1 MLPGFITLQDNSAT
15 TVESRDGMNK
25 GSRKNRV
32 LLGLVVALL
41 LAFSGYC
48 WQLLSQQQQ
57 AEDMSTAAE
66 VVLNRINSDTVYL
79 LGREQANDTN
89 VQQRLSQLSANLDS
103 FVRMVR
109 SDPLLIS
116 FPLSQTLLQDMDS
129 YLMELAQLHAME
141 MAIEY
146 IQQPFQLQLH
156 KVLALPQADDTLKN
170 NLKELAQL
178 GSFLQKSWSK
188 EEQEQLTLLQQ
199 QLTTRYRD
207 QPDVIA
213 LVQLSAD
220 LSRQVVAYHTLR
232 NRLIDMH
239 VVDTLV
245 RWKLDRLECAAKLM
259 NRFYL
264 MVLGGALICFGLVA
278 YTLWRRNQKL
288 SELSHQTGLLAQAKS
303 DFLANMSHEI
313 RTPMNAIIGFSS
325 LALQTEL
332 DQQQRDYLGKIKSS
346 SDTLLLLINDILDLT
361 KVESGKLTLEEID
374 FDLSEQ
380 LDSLAGMFADLAE
393 RKHVEVIICK
403 SSDVPVFLRGDPL
416 RLGQVLVNLVNNAI
430 KFTERGE
437 VEVSISLAS
446 AHPMRIRFSI
456 RDTGI
461 GIAEDKQA
469 HLFQAFTQIDASNT
483 RKYGGS
489 GLGLNISQRL
499 VELMGGRI
507 SVQSKPGVGSLFQF
521 DIPMTQAVY
530 GVAGRKV
537 FFEHQPLVM
546 VMDDNELVLDLAKD
560 ILTRAG
566 VRVLAVNSLSRA
578 RQVLREEGQSLK
590 LAILDWRMGQEDG
603 LDLALEMYQHSQWRR
618 IPILMISAWS
628 RDGLHGKM
636 ESIGLTHFLPKPM
649 TENSLL
655 AKVDELLNGSSY
667 EHHLRQAEAQGDQQ
681 HFKSLLQ
688 GTRVLLA
695 EDNRV
700 NQQLIIEYLRRVDAV
715 VTVVNNGR
723 EAVERVA
730 EQPFDVILMDLQMPV
745 LDGLD
750 ATRQIRKMVDKHDV
764 PIIALT
770 ASAMPG
776 DKERCLGVGMNG
788 YVTKPV
794 SKLDLYNNLLQ
805 WVKPQEL
812 EQSGMLEVK
821 PPDMMGVL
829 DLQDAL
835 KRLEQDKE
843 ALQIL
848 FKLFMSEHK
857 DDLWEIR
864 SALRRQQPDVACKLL
879 HTLKGVSANISAA
892 RLQVVA
898 GELEWRLRQNEV
910 LSEADLEQLQQVFS
924 QTREEVS
931 HFLLTGEQHE
941 NTYNPYATGDDR
953 PSQ

>member
-1 MLPGFITLQDNSAT
+1 
-15 TVESRDGMNK
+15 MNK
-25 GSRKNRV
+25 GSRKNRAV
-32 LLGLVVALL
+32 PGLIVALL

-48 WQLLSQQQQ
+48 WQSLSQQQQ
-57 AEDMSTAAE
+57 AHDLNDAAE
-66 VVLNRINSDTVYL
+66 VVLNRINADTVYL
-79 LGREQANDTN
+79 LGREQANDSN
-89 VQQRLSQLSANLDS
+89 VQQRLNQLSITLDS
-103 FVRMVR
+103 FVREVR
-109 SDPLLIS
+109 SDPELVQDD
-116 FPLSQTLLQDMDS
+116 LSQALLEDMDN
-129 YLMELAQLHAME
+129 YLMALARLHAIE

-146 IQQPFQLQLH
+146 LNAPLQAQIQKVRGISPSDSALH
-156 KVLALPQADDTLKN
+156 RDLE
-170 NLKELAQL
+170 ELAQL
-178 GSFLQKSWSK
+178 SNYLQRSWDK
-188 EEQEQLTLLQQ
+188 REQTTLDQLQQ
-199 QLTTRYRD
+199 QLQSRYGNLPEIATLVRLSKEMS
-207 QPDVIA
+207 QQVI
-213 LVQLSAD
+213 
-220 LSRQVVAYHTLR
+220 AYHTLR
-232 NRLIDMH
+232 YQLIDLH
-239 VVDTLV
+239 VIESLV
-245 RWKLDRLECAAKLM
+245 RWKLDKLERASSLM

-264 MVLGGALICFGLVA
+264 MVLCGALICFALVA
-278 YTLWRRNQKL
+278 FTLWRRNQKL
-288 SELSHQTGLLAQAKS
+288 SELSRQTGLLAQAKS

-346 SDTLLLLINDILDLT
+346 SDTLLVLINDILDLT

-393 RKHVEVIICK
+393 RKHVEVVIRK
-403 SSDVPVFLRGDPL
+403 SPEVPVFLRGDPL

-437 VEVSISLAS
+437 VEVCIELANP
-446 AHPMRIRFSI
+446 HPMRIRFSV

-461 GIAEDKQA
+461 GIAEEKQTQ
-469 HLFQAFTQIDASNT
+469 LFQAFTQLEAGNT

-507 SVQSKPGVGSLFQF
+507 TVESKPGVGSLFKF
-521 DIPMTQAVY
+521 DIPMAQAVY

-537 FFEHQPLVM
+537 FFENQPLVM
-546 VMDDNELVLDLAKD
+546 VMDDNELVLDLARD

-566 VRVLAVNSLSRA
+566 VRVLPVNSLSRA
-578 RQVLREEGQSLK
+578 RQLLREEGPNLR

-618 IPILMISAWS
+618 IPILMISAWA
-628 RDGLHGKM
+628 REGLHARM
-636 ESIGLTHFLPKPM
+636 DSMGLTHFLPKPM
-649 TENSLL
+649 TENALL

-667 EHHLRQAEAQGDQQ
+667 ELNLRKAEAQGDQQ

-715 VTVVNNGR
+715 VCVVSNGR

-805 WVKPQEL
+805 WVKPQGV
-812 EQSGMLEVK
+812 EQAGIMEVK
-821 PPDMMGVL
+821 PPDMIGIL

-864 SALRRQQPDVACKLL
+864 SALRRQQPEVASKLL

-892 RLQVVA
+892 RLQLVA

-910 LSEADLEQLQQVFS
+910 LSETDLEQLQQVFS

-941 NTYNPYATGDDR
+941 NSYNPYSSGDDR
-953 PSQ
+953 MSQ

>member
-1 MLPGFITLQDNSAT
+1 
-15 TVESRDGMNK
+15 MNK
-25 GSRKNRV
+25 GSRKNRAV
-32 LLGLVVALL
+32 PGLIVALL

-48 WQLLSQQQQ
+48 WQSLSQQQQ
-57 AEDMSTAAE
+57 AHDLNDAAE
-66 VVLNRINSDTVYL
+66 VVLNRINADTVYL
-79 LGREQANDTN
+79 LGREQANDSN
-89 VQQRLSQLSANLDS
+89 VQQRLNQLSITLDG
-103 FVRMVR
+103 FVREVR
-109 SDPLLIS
+109 SDPELVQDD
-116 FPLSQTLLQDMDS
+116 LSQALLEDMDN
-129 YLMELAQLHAME
+129 YLMALARLHAIE

-146 IQQPFQLQLH
+146 LNAPLQAQIKKVRGISPSDSALH
-156 KVLALPQADDTLKN
+156 RDLE
-170 NLKELAQL
+170 ELAQL
-178 GSFLQKSWSK
+178 SNYLQRSWDK
-188 EEQEQLTLLQQ
+188 REQATLDQLQQ
-199 QLTTRYRD
+199 QLQSRYGNL
-207 QPDVIA
+207 PEIA
-213 LVQLSAD
+213 TLIRLSKEM
-220 LSRQVVAYHTLR
+220 SQQVMAYHTLR
-232 NRLIDMH
+232 YQLIDMH
-239 VVDTLV
+239 VIESLV
-245 RWKLDRLECAAKLM
+245 RWKLDKLERASSLM

-264 MVLGGALICFGLVA
+264 MVLCGALICFALVA
-278 YTLWRRNQKL
+278 FTLWRRNQKL
-288 SELSHQTGLLAQAKS
+288 SELSRQTGLLAQAKS

-393 RKHVEVIICK
+393 RKHVEVVIRK
-403 SSDVPVFLRGDPL
+403 SPEVPVFLRGDPL

-437 VEVSISLAS
+437 VEVCIELANP
-446 AHPMRIRFSI
+446 HPMRIRFSV

-461 GIAEDKQA
+461 GIAEEKQTQ
-469 HLFQAFTQIDASNT
+469 LFQAFTQLEAGNT

-507 SVQSKPGVGSLFQF
+507 TVESKPGVGSLFKF
-521 DIPMTQAVY
+521 DIPMAQAVY

-537 FFEHQPLVM
+537 FFENQPLVM
-546 VMDDNELVLDLAKD
+546 VMDDNELVLDLARD

-566 VRVLAVNSLSRA
+566 VRVLPVNSLSRA
-578 RQVLREEGQSLK
+578 RQLLREEGPNLR

-618 IPILMISAWS
+618 IPILMISAWA
-628 RDGLHGKM
+628 REGLHARM
-636 ESIGLTHFLPKPM
+636 DSMGLTHFLPKPM
-649 TENSLL
+649 TENALL

-667 EHHLRQAEAQGDQQ
+667 ELNLRKAEAQGDQQ

-715 VTVVNNGR
+715 VCVVSNGR

-805 WVKPQEL
+805 WVKPQGV
-812 EQSGMLEVK
+812 EQAGIMEVK
-821 PPDMMGVL
+821 PPDMIGIL

-864 SALRRQQPDVACKLL
+864 SALRRQQPEVASKLL

-892 RLQVVA
+892 RLQLVA

-910 LSEADLEQLQQVFS
+910 LSESDLEQLQQVFS

-941 NTYNPYATGDDR
+941 NSYNPYSSGDDR
-953 PSQ
+953 MSQ

>member
-1 MLPGFITLQDNSAT
+1 
-15 TVESRDGMNK
+15 MNK
-25 GSRKNRV
+25 GSRKNRAV
-32 LLGLVVALL
+32 PGLIVALL

-48 WQLLSQQQQ
+48 WQSLSQQQQ
-57 AEDMSTAAE
+57 AHDLNDAAE
-66 VVLNRINSDTVYL
+66 VVLNRINADTVYL
-79 LGREQANDTN
+79 LGREQANDSN
-89 VQQRLSQLSANLDS
+89 VQQRLNQLSITLDG
-103 FVRMVR
+103 FVREVR
-109 SDPLLIS
+109 SDPELVQDD
-116 FPLSQTLLQDMDS
+116 LSQALLEDMDT
-129 YLMELAQLHAME
+129 YLMALARLHAIE

-146 IQQPFQLQLH
+146 LNAPLQAQIKKVRGIIPSDSALH
-156 KVLALPQADDTLKN
+156 RDLE
-170 NLKELAQL
+170 ELAQL
-178 GSFLQKSWSK
+178 SNYLQRSWDK
-188 EEQEQLTLLQQ
+188 REQTTLDQLQQ
-199 QLTTRYRD
+199 QLQSRYGNL
-207 QPDVIA
+207 PEIA
-213 LVQLSAD
+213 TLIRLSKEM
-220 LSRQVVAYHTLR
+220 SQQVMAYHTLR
-232 NRLIDMH
+232 YQLIDMH
-239 VVDTLV
+239 VIESLV
-245 RWKLDRLECAAKLM
+245 RWKLDKLERASSLM

-264 MVLGGALICFGLVA
+264 MVLCGALICFALVA
-278 YTLWRRNQKL
+278 FTLWRRNQKL
-288 SELSHQTGLLAQAKS
+288 SELSRQTGLLAQAKS

-393 RKHVEVIICK
+393 RKHVEVVIRK
-403 SSDVPVFLRGDPL
+403 SPEVPVFLRGDPL

-437 VEVSISLAS
+437 VEVCIELANP
-446 AHPMRIRFSI
+446 HPMRIRFSV

-461 GIAEDKQA
+461 GIAEEKQTQ
-469 HLFQAFTQIDASNT
+469 LFQAFTQLEAGNT

-507 SVQSKPGVGSLFQF
+507 TVESKPGVGSLFKF
-521 DIPMTQAVY
+521 DIPMAQAVY

-537 FFEHQPLVM
+537 FFENQPLVM
-546 VMDDNELVLDLAKD
+546 VMDDNELVLDLARD

-566 VRVLAVNSLSRA
+566 VRVLPVNSLSRA
-578 RQVLREEGQSLK
+578 RQLLREEGPNLR

-618 IPILMISAWS
+618 IPILMISAWA
-628 RDGLHGKM
+628 REGLHARM
-636 ESIGLTHFLPKPM
+636 DSMGLTHFLPKPM
-649 TENSLL
+649 TENALL

-667 EHHLRQAEAQGDQQ
+667 ELNLRKAEAQGDQQ

-715 VTVVNNGR
+715 VCVVSNGR

-805 WVKPQEL
+805 WVKPQGV
-812 EQSGMLEVK
+812 EQAGIMEVK
-821 PPDMMGVL
+821 PPDMIGIL

-864 SALRRQQPDVACKLL
+864 SALRRQQPEVASKLL

-892 RLQVVA
+892 RLQLVA

-910 LSEADLEQLQQVFS
+910 LSETDLEQLQQVFS

-941 NTYNPYATGDDR
+941 NSYNPYSSGDDR
-953 PSQ
+953 MSQ

>member
-1 MLPGFITLQDNSAT
+1 
-15 TVESRDGMNK
+15 MNK
-25 GSRKNRV
+25 GSRKNRAV
-32 LLGLVVALL
+32 PGLIVALL

-48 WQLLSQQQQ
+48 WQSLSQQQQ
-57 AEDMSTAAE
+57 AHNLNEAAE
-66 VVLNRINSDTVYL
+66 VVLNRINADTLYL
-79 LGREQANDTN
+79 LGREQANDSN
-89 VQQRLSQLSANLDS
+89 VQQRLNQLSITLDG
-103 FVRMVR
+103 FVREVR
-109 SDPLLIS
+109 SDPELVQDD
-116 FPLSQTLLQDMDS
+116 LSQALLDDMDT
-129 YLMELAQLHAME
+129 YLMALARLHAIE

-146 IQQPFQLQLH
+146 LNAPLQAQIKKVRGISSSDSALH
-156 KVLALPQADDTLKN
+156 RDLE
-170 NLKELAQL
+170 ELAQL
-178 GSFLQKSWSK
+178 SNYLQRSWDK
-188 EEQEQLTLLQQ
+188 REQTTLDQLQQ
-199 QLTTRYRD
+199 QLQSRYGNLPEIATLIRLSKEMS
-207 QPDVIA
+207 QQVI
-213 LVQLSAD
+213 
-220 LSRQVVAYHTLR
+220 AYHTLR
-232 NRLIDMH
+232 YQLIDMH
-239 VVDTLV
+239 VIESLV
-245 RWKLDRLECAAKLM
+245 RWKLDKLERASSLM

-264 MVLGGALICFGLVA
+264 MVLCGALICFALVA
-278 YTLWRRNQKL
+278 FTLWRRNQKL
-288 SELSHQTGLLAQAKS
+288 SELSRQTGLLAQAKS

-393 RKHVEVIICK
+393 RKHVEVVIRK
-403 SSDVPVFLRGDPL
+403 SPEVPVFLRGDPL

-437 VEVSISLAS
+437 VEVCIELANP
-446 AHPMRIRFSI
+446 HPMRIRFSV

-461 GIAEDKQA
+461 GIAEEKQTQ
-469 HLFQAFTQIDASNT
+469 LFQAFTQLEAGNT

-507 SVQSKPGVGSLFQF
+507 TVESKPGVGSLFKF
-521 DIPMTQAVY
+521 DIPMAQAVY

-537 FFEHQPLVM
+537 FFENQPLVM
-546 VMDDNELVLDLAKD
+546 VMDDNELVLDLARD

-566 VRVLAVNSLSRA
+566 VRVLPVNSLSRA
-578 RQVLREEGQSLK
+578 RQLLREEGPNLR

-618 IPILMISAWS
+618 IPILMISAWA
-628 RDGLHGKM
+628 REGLHARM
-636 ESIGLTHFLPKPM
+636 DSMGLTHFLPKPM
-649 TENSLL
+649 TENALL

-667 EHHLRQAEAQGDQQ
+667 ELNLRKAEAQGDQQ

-715 VTVVNNGR
+715 VCVVSNGR

-805 WVKPQEL
+805 WVKPQGV
-812 EQSGMLEVK
+812 EQAGIMEVK
-821 PPDMMGVL
+821 PPDMIGIL

-864 SALRRQQPDVACKLL
+864 SALRRQQPEVASKLL
-879 HTLKGVSANISAA
+879 HTLKGVSANISAS
-892 RLQVVA
+892 RLQLVA

-910 LSEADLEQLQQVFS
+910 LSETDLEQLQQVFS

-941 NTYNPYATGDDR
+941 NSYNPYSSGDDR
-953 PSQ
+953 MSQ

>member
-1 MLPGFITLQDNSAT
+1 
-15 TVESRDGMNK
+15 MNK
-25 GSRKNRV
+25 GSRKNRAV
-32 LLGLVVALL
+32 PGLIVALL

-48 WQLLSQQQQ
+48 WQSLSQQQQ
-57 AEDMSTAAE
+57 AHNLNEAAE
-66 VVLNRINSDTVYL
+66 VVLNRINADTLYL
-79 LGREQANDTN
+79 LGREQANDSN
-89 VQQRLSQLSANLDS
+89 VQQRLNQLSITLDG
-103 FVRMVR
+103 FVREVR
-109 SDPLLIS
+109 NDPELVQDD
-116 FPLSQTLLQDMDS
+116 LSQALLEDMDT
-129 YLMELAQLHAME
+129 YLMALARLHAIE

-146 IQQPFQLQLH
+146 LNAPLQAQIKKVRGISPSDSALH
-156 KVLALPQADDTLKN
+156 RDLE
-170 NLKELAQL
+170 ELAQL
-178 GSFLQKSWSK
+178 SNYLQRSWDK
-188 EEQEQLTLLQQ
+188 REQTTLDQLQQ
-199 QLTTRYRD
+199 QLQSRYGDLPEIATLIRLSKEMS
-207 QPDVIA
+207 QQVI
-213 LVQLSAD
+213 
-220 LSRQVVAYHTLR
+220 AYHTLR
-232 NRLIDMH
+232 YQLIDMH
-239 VVDTLV
+239 VIESLV
-245 RWKLDRLECAAKLM
+245 RWKLDKLERASSLM

-264 MVLGGALICFGLVA
+264 MVLCGALICFALVA
-278 YTLWRRNQKL
+278 FTLWRRNQKL
-288 SELSHQTGLLAQAKS
+288 SELSRQTGLLAQAKS

-393 RKHVEVIICK
+393 RKHVEVVIRK
-403 SSDVPVFLRGDPL
+403 SPEVPVFLRGDPL

-437 VEVSISLAS
+437 VEVCIELANP
-446 AHPMRIRFSI
+446 HPMRIRFSV

-461 GIAEDKQA
+461 GIAEEKQTQ
-469 HLFQAFTQIDASNT
+469 LFQAFTQLEAGNT

-507 SVQSKPGVGSLFQF
+507 TVESKPGVGSLFKF
-521 DIPMTQAVY
+521 DIPMAQAVY

-537 FFEHQPLVM
+537 FFENQPLVM
-546 VMDDNELVLDLAKD
+546 VMDDNELVLDLARD

-566 VRVLAVNSLSRA
+566 VRVLPVNSLSRA
-578 RQVLREEGQSLK
+578 RQLLREEGPNLR

-618 IPILMISAWS
+618 IPILMISAWA
-628 RDGLHGKM
+628 REGLHARM
-636 ESIGLTHFLPKPM
+636 DSMGLTHFLPKPM
-649 TENSLL
+649 TENALL

-667 EHHLRQAEAQGDQQ
+667 ELNLRKAEAQGDQQ

-715 VTVVNNGR
+715 VCVVSNGR

-805 WVKPQEL
+805 WVKPQGV
-812 EQSGMLEVK
+812 EQAGIMEVK
-821 PPDMMGVL
+821 PPDMIGIL

-864 SALRRQQPDVACKLL
+864 SALRRQQPEVASKLL

-892 RLQVVA
+892 RLQLVA
-898 GELEWRLRQNEV
+898 SELEWRLRQNEV
-910 LSEADLEQLQQVFS
+910 LSETDLEQLQQVFS

-941 NTYNPYATGDDR
+941 NSYNPYSSGDDR
-953 PSQ
+953 MSQ

>member
-1 MLPGFITLQDNSAT
+1 
-15 TVESRDGMNK
+15 MNK
-25 GSRKNRV
+25 GSRKNRAV
-32 LLGLVVALL
+32 PGLIVALL

-48 WQLLSQQQQ
+48 WQSLSQQQQ
-57 AEDMSTAAE
+57 AHDLNDAAE
-66 VVLNRINSDTVYL
+66 VVLNRINADTVYL
-79 LGREQANDTN
+79 LGREQANDSN
-89 VQQRLSQLSANLDS
+89 VQQRLNQLSITLDG
-103 FVRMVR
+103 FVREVR
-109 SDPLLIS
+109 SDPELVQDD
-116 FPLSQTLLQDMDS
+116 LSQALLDDMDT
-129 YLMELAQLHAME
+129 YLMALARLHAIE

-146 IQQPFQLQLH
+146 LNAPLQAQIQKVRGISPSDSALH
-156 KVLALPQADDTLKN
+156 RDLE
-170 NLKELAQL
+170 ELAQL
-178 GSFLQKSWSK
+178 SNYLQRSWDK
-188 EEQEQLTLLQQ
+188 REQTTLDQLQQ
-199 QLTTRYRD
+199 QLQSRYGNLPEIATLIRLSKEMS
-207 QPDVIA
+207 QQVI
-213 LVQLSAD
+213 
-220 LSRQVVAYHTLR
+220 AYHTLR
-232 NRLIDMH
+232 YQLIDMH
-239 VVDTLV
+239 VIESLV
-245 RWKLDRLECAAKLM
+245 RWKLDKLERASSLM

-264 MVLGGALICFGLVA
+264 MVLCGALICFALVA
-278 YTLWRRNQKL
+278 FTLWRRNQKL
-288 SELSHQTGLLAQAKS
+288 SELSRQTGLLAQAKS

-393 RKHVEVIICK
+393 RKHVEVVIRK
-403 SSDVPVFLRGDPL
+403 SPEVPVFLRGDPL

-437 VEVSISLAS
+437 VEVCIELANP
-446 AHPMRIRFSI
+446 HPMRIRFSV

-461 GIAEDKQA
+461 GIAEEKQTQ
-469 HLFQAFTQIDASNT
+469 LFQAFTQLEAGNT

-507 SVQSKPGVGSLFQF
+507 TVESKPGVGSLFKF
-521 DIPMTQAVY
+521 DIPMAQAVY

-537 FFEHQPLVM
+537 FFENQPLVM
-546 VMDDNELVLDLAKD
+546 VMDDNELVLDLARD

-566 VRVLAVNSLSRA
+566 VRVLPVNSLSRA
-578 RQVLREEGQSLK
+578 RQLLREEGPNLR

-618 IPILMISAWS
+618 IPILMISAWA
-628 RDGLHGKM
+628 REGLHARM
-636 ESIGLTHFLPKPM
+636 DSMGLTHFLPKPM
-649 TENSLL
+649 TENALL

-667 EHHLRQAEAQGDQQ
+667 ELNLRKAEAQGDQQ

-715 VTVVNNGR
+715 VCVVSNGR

-805 WVKPQEL
+805 WVKPQGV
-812 EQSGMLEVK
+812 EQAGIMEVK
-821 PPDMMGVL
+821 PPDMIGIL

-864 SALRRQQPDVACKLL
+864 SALRRQQPEVASKLL

-892 RLQVVA
+892 RLQLVA

-910 LSEADLEQLQQVFS
+910 LSETDLEQLQQVFS

-941 NTYNPYATGDDR
+941 NSYNPYSSGDDR
-953 PSQ
+953 MSQ

>member
-1 MLPGFITLQDNSAT
+1 
-15 TVESRDGMNK
+15 MNK
-25 GSRKNRV
+25 GSRKNRAV
-32 LLGLVVALL
+32 PGLIVALL

-48 WQLLSQQQQ
+48 WQSLSQQQQ
-57 AEDMSTAAE
+57 AHDLNDAAE
-66 VVLNRINSDTVYL
+66 VVLNRINADTVYL
-79 LGREQANDTN
+79 LGREQANDSN
-89 VQQRLSQLSANLDS
+89 VQQRLNQLSITLDG
-103 FVRMVR
+103 FVREVR
-109 SDPLLIS
+109 SDPELVQDD
-116 FPLSQTLLQDMDS
+116 LSQALLDDMDN
-129 YLMELAQLHAME
+129 YLMALARLHAIE

-146 IQQPFQLQLH
+146 LNAPLQAQIKKVRGISPSDSALH
-156 KVLALPQADDTLKN
+156 RDLE
-170 NLKELAQL
+170 ELAQL
-178 GSFLQKSWSK
+178 SNYLQRSWDK
-188 EEQEQLTLLQQ
+188 REQTTLDQLQQ
-199 QLTTRYRD
+199 QLQSRYGNLPEIATLIRLSKEMS
-207 QPDVIA
+207 QQVI
-213 LVQLSAD
+213 
-220 LSRQVVAYHTLR
+220 AYHTLR
-232 NRLIDMH
+232 YQLIDMH
-239 VVDTLV
+239 VIESLV
-245 RWKLDRLECAAKLM
+245 RWKLDKLERASSLM

-264 MVLGGALICFGLVA
+264 MVLCGALICFALVA
-278 YTLWRRNQKL
+278 FTLWRRNQKL
-288 SELSHQTGLLAQAKS
+288 SELSRQTGLLAQAKS

-393 RKHVEVIICK
+393 RKHVEVVIRK
-403 SSDVPVFLRGDPL
+403 SPEVPVFLRGDPL

-437 VEVSISLAS
+437 VEVCIELANP
-446 AHPMRIRFSI
+446 HPMRIRFSV

-461 GIAEDKQA
+461 GIAEEKQTQ
-469 HLFQAFTQIDASNT
+469 LFQAFTQLEAGNT

-507 SVQSKPGVGSLFQF
+507 SVESKLGVGSLFKF
-521 DIPMTQAVY
+521 DIPMAQAVY

-537 FFEHQPLVM
+537 FFENQPLVM
-546 VMDDNELVLDLAKD
+546 VMDDNELVLDLARD

-566 VRVLAVNSLSRA
+566 VRVLPVNSLSRA
-578 RQVLREEGQSLK
+578 RQLLREEGPNLR

-618 IPILMISAWS
+618 IPILMISAWA
-628 RDGLHGKM
+628 REGLHARM
-636 ESIGLTHFLPKPM
+636 DSMGLTHFLPKPM
-649 TENSLL
+649 TENALL

-667 EHHLRQAEAQGDQQ
+667 ELNLRKAEAQGDQQ

-715 VTVVNNGR
+715 VCVVSNGR

-805 WVKPQEL
+805 WVKPQGV
-812 EQSGMLEVK
+812 EQAGIMEVK
-821 PPDMMGVL
+821 PPDMIGIL

-864 SALRRQQPDVACKLL
+864 SALRRQQPEVASKLL

-892 RLQVVA
+892 RLQLVA

-910 LSEADLEQLQQVFS
+910 LSETDLEQLQQVFS

-941 NTYNPYATGDDR
+941 NSYNPYSSGDDR
-953 PSQ
+953 MSQ

>member
-1 MLPGFITLQDNSAT
+1 
-15 TVESRDGMNK
+15 MNK
-25 GSRKNRV
+25 GSRKNRAV
-32 LLGLVVALL
+32 PGLIVALL

-48 WQLLSQQQQ
+48 WQSLSQQQQ
-57 AEDMSTAAE
+57 AHNLNEAAE
-66 VVLNRINSDTVYL
+66 VVLNRINADTLYL
-79 LGREQANDTN
+79 LGREQANDSN
-89 VQQRLSQLSANLDS
+89 VQQRLNQLSITLDG
-103 FVRMVR
+103 FVREVR
-109 SDPLLIS
+109 SDPELVQDD
-116 FPLSQTLLQDMDS
+116 LSQALLEDMDT
-129 YLMELAQLHAME
+129 YLMALARLHAIE

-146 IQQPFQLQLH
+146 LNAPLQAQIKKVRGISPSDSALH
-156 KVLALPQADDTLKN
+156 RDLE
-170 NLKELAQL
+170 ELAQL
-178 GSFLQKSWSK
+178 SNYLQRSWDK
-188 EEQEQLTLLQQ
+188 REQTTLDQLQQ
-199 QLTTRYRD
+199 QLQSRYGNLPEIATLIRLSKEMS
-207 QPDVIA
+207 QQVI
-213 LVQLSAD
+213 
-220 LSRQVVAYHTLR
+220 AYHTLR
-232 NRLIDMH
+232 YQLIDMH
-239 VVDTLV
+239 VIESLV
-245 RWKLDRLECAAKLM
+245 RWKLDKLERASSLM

-264 MVLGGALICFGLVA
+264 MVLCGALICFALVA
-278 YTLWRRNQKL
+278 FTLWRRNQKL
-288 SELSHQTGLLAQAKS
+288 SELSRQTGLLAQAKS

-393 RKHVEVIICK
+393 RKHVEVVIRK
-403 SSDVPVFLRGDPL
+403 SPEVPVFLRGDPL

-437 VEVSISLAS
+437 VEVCIELANP
-446 AHPMRIRFSI
+446 HPMRIRFSV

-461 GIAEDKQA
+461 GIAEEKQTQ
-469 HLFQAFTQIDASNT
+469 LFQAFTQLEAGNT

-507 SVQSKPGVGSLFQF
+507 TVESKPGVGSLFKF
-521 DIPMTQAVY
+521 DIPMAQAVY

-537 FFEHQPLVM
+537 FFENQPLVM
-546 VMDDNELVLDLAKD
+546 VMDDNELVLDLSRD

-566 VRVLAVNSLSRA
+566 VRVLPVNSLSRA
-578 RQVLREEGQSLK
+578 RQLLREEGPNLR

-618 IPILMISAWS
+618 IPILMISAWA
-628 RDGLHGKM
+628 REGLHARM
-636 ESIGLTHFLPKPM
+636 DSMGLTHFLPKPM
-649 TENSLL
+649 TENALL

-667 EHHLRQAEAQGDQQ
+667 ELNLRKAEAQGDQQ

-715 VTVVNNGR
+715 VCVVSNGR

-805 WVKPQEL
+805 WVKPQGV
-812 EQSGMLEVK
+812 EQAGIMEVK
-821 PPDMMGVL
+821 PPDMIGIL

-864 SALRRQQPDVACKLL
+864 SALRRQQPEVASKLL
-879 HTLKGVSANISAA
+879 HTLKGVSANISAS
-892 RLQVVA
+892 RLQLVA

-910 LSEADLEQLQQVFS
+910 LSETDLEQLQQVFS

-941 NTYNPYATGDDR
+941 NSYNPYSSGDDR
-953 PSQ
+953 MSQ

>member
-1 MLPGFITLQDNSAT
+1 
-15 TVESRDGMNK
+15 MNK
-25 GSRKNRV
+25 GSRKNRAV
-32 LLGLVVALL
+32 PGLIVALL

-48 WQLLSQQQQ
+48 WQSLSQQQQ
-57 AEDMSTAAE
+57 AHDLNDAAE
-66 VVLNRINSDTVYL
+66 VVLNRINADTVYL
-79 LGREQANDTN
+79 LGREQANDSN
-89 VQQRLSQLSANLDS
+89 VQQRLNQLSITLDG
-103 FVRMVR
+103 FVREVR
-109 SDPLLIS
+109 SDPELVQEE
-116 FPLSQTLLQDMDS
+116 LSQVLLEDMDT
-129 YLMELAQLHAME
+129 YLMALAKLHAIE

-146 IQQPFQLQLH
+146 LNAPLQAQIKKVRGISPSDSALH
-156 KVLALPQADDTLKN
+156 RDLE
-170 NLKELAQL
+170 ELAQL
-178 GSFLQKSWSK
+178 SSYLQRSWDK
-188 EEQEQLTLLQQ
+188 REQTTLDQLQQ
-199 QLTTRYRD
+199 QLQSRYGNLPEIATLIRLSKEMS
-207 QPDVIA
+207 QQVI
-213 LVQLSAD
+213 
-220 LSRQVVAYHTLR
+220 AYHTLR
-232 NRLIDMH
+232 YQLIDMH
-239 VVDTLV
+239 VIESLV
-245 RWKLDRLECAAKLM
+245 RWKLDKLERASSLM

-264 MVLGGALICFGLVA
+264 MVLCGALICFALVA
-278 YTLWRRNQKL
+278 FTLWRRNQKL
-288 SELSHQTGLLAQAKS
+288 SELSRQTGLLAQAKS

-393 RKHVEVIICK
+393 RKHVEVVIRK
-403 SSDVPVFLRGDPL
+403 SPEVPVFLRGDPL

-437 VEVSISLAS
+437 VEVCIELANP
-446 AHPMRIRFSI
+446 HPMRIRFSV

-461 GIAEDKQA
+461 GIAEEKQTQ
-469 HLFQAFTQIDASNT
+469 LFQAFTQLEAGNT

-507 SVQSKPGVGSLFQF
+507 TVESKPGVGSLFKF
-521 DIPMTQAVY
+521 DIPMAQAVY

-537 FFEHQPLVM
+537 FFENQPLVM
-546 VMDDNELVLDLAKD
+546 VMDDNELVLDLARD

-566 VRVLAVNSLSRA
+566 VRVLPVNSLSRA
-578 RQVLREEGQSLK
+578 RQLLREEGPNLR

-618 IPILMISAWS
+618 IPILMISAWA
-628 RDGLHGKM
+628 REGLHARM
-636 ESIGLTHFLPKPM
+636 DSMGLTHFLPKPM
-649 TENSLL
+649 TENALL

-667 EHHLRQAEAQGDQQ
+667 ELNLRKAEAQGDQQ

-715 VTVVNNGR
+715 VCVVSNGR

-805 WVKPQEL
+805 WVKPQGV
-812 EQSGMLEVK
+812 EQAGIMEVK
-821 PPDMMGVL
+821 PPDMIGIL

-864 SALRRQQPDVACKLL
+864 SALRRQQPEVASKLL

-892 RLQVVA
+892 RLQLVA

-910 LSEADLEQLQQVFS
+910 LSETDLEQLQQVFS

-941 NTYNPYATGDDR
+941 NSYNPYSSGDDR
-953 PSQ
+953 MSQ

>member
-1 MLPGFITLQDNSAT
+1 
-15 TVESRDGMNK
+15 MNK
-25 GSRKNRV
+25 GSRKNRAV
-32 LLGLVVALL
+32 PGLIVALL

-48 WQLLSQQQQ
+48 WQSLSQQQQ
-57 AEDMSTAAE
+57 AHDLNDAAE
-66 VVLNRINSDTVYL
+66 VVLNRINADTVYL
-79 LGREQANDTN
+79 LGREQANDSN
-89 VQQRLSQLSANLDS
+89 VQQRLNQLSITLDG
-103 FVRMVR
+103 FVREVR
-109 SDPLLIS
+109 SDPELVQDD
-116 FPLSQTLLQDMDS
+116 LSQTLLEDMDT
-129 YLMELAQLHAME
+129 YLMALARLHAIE

-146 IQQPFQLQLH
+146 LNAPLQAQIKKVRGISPSDSALH
-156 KVLALPQADDTLKN
+156 RDLE
-170 NLKELAQL
+170 ELAQL
-178 GSFLQKSWSK
+178 SNYLQRSWDK
-188 EEQEQLTLLQQ
+188 REQTTLDQLQQ
-199 QLTTRYRD
+199 QLQSRYGNLPEIATLIRLSKEMS
-207 QPDVIA
+207 QQVI
-213 LVQLSAD
+213 
-220 LSRQVVAYHTLR
+220 AYHTLR
-232 NRLIDMH
+232 YQLIDMH
-239 VVDTLV
+239 VIESLV
-245 RWKLDRLECAAKLM
+245 RWKLDKLERASSLM

-264 MVLGGALICFGLVA
+264 MVLCGALICFALVA
-278 YTLWRRNQKL
+278 FTLWRRNQKL
-288 SELSHQTGLLAQAKS
+288 SELSRQTGLLAQAKS

-393 RKHVEVIICK
+393 RKHVEVVIRK
-403 SSDVPVFLRGDPL
+403 SPEVPVFLRGDPL

-437 VEVSISLAS
+437 VEVCIELANP
-446 AHPMRIRFSI
+446 HPMRIRFSV

-461 GIAEDKQA
+461 GIAEEKQTQ
-469 HLFQAFTQIDASNT
+469 LFQAFTQLEAGNT

-507 SVQSKPGVGSLFQF
+507 TVESKPGVGSLFKF
-521 DIPMTQAVY
+521 DIPMAQAVY

-537 FFEHQPLVM
+537 FFENQPLVM
-546 VMDDNELVLDLAKD
+546 VMDDNELVLDLARD

-566 VRVLAVNSLSRA
+566 VRVLPVNSLSRA
-578 RQVLREEGQSLK
+578 RQLLREEGPNLR

-618 IPILMISAWS
+618 IPILMISAWA
-628 RDGLHGKM
+628 REGLHARM
-636 ESIGLTHFLPKPM
+636 DSMGLTHFLPKPM
-649 TENSLL
+649 TENALL

-667 EHHLRQAEAQGDQQ
+667 ELNLRKAEAQGDQQ

-715 VTVVNNGR
+715 VCVVSNGR

-805 WVKPQEL
+805 WVKPQGV
-812 EQSGMLEVK
+812 EQAGIMEVK
-821 PPDMMGVL
+821 PPDMIGIL

-864 SALRRQQPDVACKLL
+864 SALRRQQPEVASKLL

-892 RLQVVA
+892 RLQLVA

-910 LSEADLEQLQQVFS
+910 LSESDLEQLQQVFS

-941 NTYNPYATGDDR
+941 NSYNPYSSGDDR
-953 PSQ
+953 MSQ

>member
-1 MLPGFITLQDNSAT
+1 
-15 TVESRDGMNK
+15 MNK
-25 GSRKNRV
+25 GSRKNRAV
-32 LLGLVVALL
+32 PGLIVALL
-41 LAFSGYC
+41 FAFSGYC
-48 WQLLSQQQQ
+48 WQSLSQQQQ
-57 AEDMSTAAE
+57 AHNLNEAAE
-66 VVLNRINSDTVYL
+66 VVLNRINADTVYL
-79 LGREQANDTN
+79 LGREQANDSN
-89 VQQRLSQLSANLDS
+89 VQQRLNQLSITLDG
-103 FVRMVR
+103 FVREVR
-109 SDPLLIS
+109 SDPELVQEE
-116 FPLSQTLLQDMDS
+116 LSQVLLEDMDT
-129 YLMELAQLHAME
+129 YLMALAKLHAIE

-146 IQQPFQLQLH
+146 LNAPLQAQIKKVRGISPSDSALH
-156 KVLALPQADDTLKN
+156 RDLE
-170 NLKELAQL
+170 ELAQL
-178 GSFLQKSWSK
+178 SSYLQRSWDK
-188 EEQEQLTLLQQ
+188 REQTALNQLQQ
-199 QLTTRYRD
+199 QLQSRYGD
-207 QPDVIA
+207 LPDIA
-213 LVQLSAD
+213 TLIR
-220 LSRQVVAYHTLR
+220 LSREVSQQVMAYHTLR
-232 NRLIDMH
+232 YQLIDMH
-239 VVDTLV
+239 VIESLV
-245 RWKLDRLECAAKLM
+245 RWKLDKLERASSLM

-264 MVLGGALICFGLVA
+264 MVLCGALICFALVA
-278 YTLWRRNQKL
+278 FTLWRRNQKL
-288 SELSHQTGLLAQAKS
+288 SELSRQTGLLAQAKS

-393 RKHVEVIICK
+393 RKHVEVVIRK
-403 SSDVPVFLRGDPL
+403 SPEVPVFLRGDPL

-437 VEVSISLAS
+437 VEVCIELANP
-446 AHPMRIRFSI
+446 HPMRIRFSV

-461 GIAEDKQA
+461 GIAEEKQTQ
-469 HLFQAFTQIDASNT
+469 LFQAFTQLEAGNT

-507 SVQSKPGVGSLFQF
+507 TVESKPGVGSLFKF
-521 DIPMTQAVY
+521 DIPMAQAVY

-537 FFEHQPLVM
+537 FFENQPLVM
-546 VMDDNELVLDLAKD
+546 VMDDNELVLDLARD

-566 VRVLAVNSLSRA
+566 VRVLPVNSLSRA
-578 RQVLREEGQSLK
+578 RQLLREEGPNLR

-618 IPILMISAWS
+618 IPILMISAWA
-628 RDGLHGKM
+628 REGLHARM
-636 ESIGLTHFLPKPM
+636 DSMGLTHFLPKPM
-649 TENSLL
+649 TENALL

-667 EHHLRQAEAQGDQQ
+667 ELNLRKAEAQGDQQ

-700 NQQLIIEYLRRVDAV
+700 NQQLIIEYLRRVDAAVCV
-715 VTVVNNGR
+715 VSNGR

-805 WVKPQEL
+805 WVKPQGV
-812 EQSGMLEVK
+812 EQAGIMEVK
-821 PPDMMGVL
+821 PPDMIGIL

-864 SALRRQQPDVACKLL
+864 SALRRQQPEVASKLL

-892 RLQVVA
+892 RLQLVA

-910 LSEADLEQLQQVFS
+910 LSETDLEQLQQVFS

-941 NTYNPYATGDDR
+941 KSYNPYSSGDDR
-953 PSQ
+953 MSQ

>member
-1 MLPGFITLQDNSAT
+1 
-15 TVESRDGMNK
+15 MNK
-25 GSRKNRV
+25 GSRKNRAV
-32 LLGLVVALL
+32 PGLIVALL

-48 WQLLSQQQQ
+48 WQSLSQQQQ
-57 AEDMSTAAE
+57 AHNLNEAAE
-66 VVLNRINSDTVYL
+66 VVLNRINADTVYL
-79 LGREQANDTN
+79 LGREQANDSN
-89 VQQRLSQLSANLDS
+89 VQQRLNQLSIALDG
-103 FVRMVR
+103 FVREVR
-109 SDPLLIS
+109 SDPELVQEE
-116 FPLSQTLLQDMDS
+116 LSQVLLEDMDT
-129 YLMELAQLHAME
+129 YLMALAKLHAIE

-146 IQQPFQLQLH
+146 LNAPLQAQIKKVRGISPSDSALH
-156 KVLALPQADDTLKN
+156 RDLE
-170 NLKELAQL
+170 ELAQL
-178 GSFLQKSWSK
+178 SSYLQRSWDK
-188 EEQEQLTLLQQ
+188 REQTALNQLQQ
-199 QLTTRYRD
+199 QLQSRYGD
-207 QPDVIA
+207 LPEIA
-213 LVQLSAD
+213 TLIR
-220 LSRQVVAYHTLR
+220 LSREVSQQVMAYHTLR
-232 NRLIDMH
+232 YQLIDMH
-239 VVDTLV
+239 VIESLV
-245 RWKLDRLECAAKLM
+245 RWKLDKLERASSLM

-264 MVLGGALICFGLVA
+264 MVLCGALICFALVA
-278 YTLWRRNQKL
+278 FTLWRRNQKL
-288 SELSHQTGLLAQAKS
+288 SELSRQTGLLAQAKS

-393 RKHVEVIICK
+393 RKHVEVVIRK
-403 SSDVPVFLRGDPL
+403 SPEVPVFLRGDPL

-437 VEVSISLAS
+437 VEVCIELANP
-446 AHPMRIRFSI
+446 HPMRIRFSV

-461 GIAEDKQA
+461 GIAEEKQTQ
-469 HLFQAFTQIDASNT
+469 LFQAFTQLEAGNT

-507 SVQSKPGVGSLFQF
+507 TVESKPGVGSLFKF
-521 DIPMTQAVY
+521 DIPMAQAVY

-537 FFEHQPLVM
+537 FFENQPLVM
-546 VMDDNELVLDLAKD
+546 VMDDNELVLDLARD

-566 VRVLAVNSLSRA
+566 VRVLPVNSLSRA
-578 RQVLREEGQSLK
+578 RQLLREEGPNLR

-618 IPILMISAWS
+618 IPILMISAWA
-628 RDGLHGKM
+628 REGLHARM
-636 ESIGLTHFLPKPM
+636 DSMGLTHFLPKPM
-649 TENSLL
+649 TENALL

-667 EHHLRQAEAQGDQQ
+667 ELNLRKAEAQGDQQ

-715 VTVVNNGR
+715 VCVVSNGR

-805 WVKPQEL
+805 WVKPQGV
-812 EQSGMLEVK
+812 EQAGIMEVK
-821 PPDMMGVL
+821 PPDMIGIL

-864 SALRRQQPDVACKLL
+864 SALRRQQPEVASKLL

-892 RLQVVA
+892 RLQLVA

-910 LSEADLEQLQQVFS
+910 LSETDLEQLQQVFS

-941 NTYNPYATGDDR
+941 NSYNPYSSGDDR
-953 PSQ
+953 MSQ

>member
-1 MLPGFITLQDNSAT
+1 
-15 TVESRDGMNK
+15 MNK
-25 GSRKNRV
+25 GSRKNRAV
-32 LLGLVVALL
+32 PGLIVALL

-48 WQLLSQQQQ
+48 WQSLSQQQQ
-57 AEDMSTAAE
+57 AHNLNEAAE
-66 VVLNRINSDTVYL
+66 VVLNRINADTLYL
-79 LGREQANDTN
+79 LGREQANDSN
-89 VQQRLSQLSANLDS
+89 VQQRLNQLSITLDG
-103 FVRMVR
+103 FVREVR
-109 SDPLLIS
+109 SDPELVQDDLSLALLD
-116 FPLSQTLLQDMDS
+116 DMDT
-129 YLMELAQLHAME
+129 YLMALARLHAIE

-146 IQQPFQLQLH
+146 LNAPLQAQIKKVRGISPSDSALH
-156 KVLALPQADDTLKN
+156 RDLE
-170 NLKELAQL
+170 ELAQL
-178 GSFLQKSWSK
+178 SNYLQRSWDK
-188 EEQEQLTLLQQ
+188 REQTTLDQLQQ
-199 QLTTRYRD
+199 QLQSRYGNLPEIATLIRLSKEMS
-207 QPDVIA
+207 QQVI
-213 LVQLSAD
+213 
-220 LSRQVVAYHTLR
+220 AYHTLR
-232 NRLIDMH
+232 YQLIDMH
-239 VVDTLV
+239 VIESLV
-245 RWKLDRLECAAKLM
+245 RWKLDKLERASSLM

-264 MVLGGALICFGLVA
+264 MVLCGALICFALVA
-278 YTLWRRNQKL
+278 FTLWRRNQKL
-288 SELSHQTGLLAQAKS
+288 SELSRQTGLLAQAKS

-393 RKHVEVIICK
+393 RKHVEVVIRK
-403 SSDVPVFLRGDPL
+403 SPEVPVFLRGDPL

-437 VEVSISLAS
+437 VEVCIELANP
-446 AHPMRIRFSI
+446 HPMRIRFSV

-461 GIAEDKQA
+461 GIAEEKQTQ
-469 HLFQAFTQIDASNT
+469 LFQAFTQLEAGNT

-507 SVQSKPGVGSLFQF
+507 TVESKPGVGSLFKF
-521 DIPMTQAVY
+521 DIPMAQAVY

-537 FFEHQPLVM
+537 FFENQPLVM
-546 VMDDNELVLDLAKD
+546 VMDDNELVLDLARD

-566 VRVLAVNSLSRA
+566 VRVLPVNSLSRA
-578 RQVLREEGQSLK
+578 RQLLREEGPNLR

-618 IPILMISAWS
+618 IPILMISAWA
-628 RDGLHGKM
+628 REGLHARM
-636 ESIGLTHFLPKPM
+636 DSMGLTHFLPKPM
-649 TENSLL
+649 TENALL

-667 EHHLRQAEAQGDQQ
+667 ELNLRKAEAQGDQQ

-715 VTVVNNGR
+715 VCVVSNGR

-805 WVKPQEL
+805 WVKPQGV
-812 EQSGMLEVK
+812 EQAGIMEVK
-821 PPDMMGVL
+821 PPDMIGIL

-864 SALRRQQPDVACKLL
+864 SALRRQQPEVASKLL
-879 HTLKGVSANISAA
+879 HTLKGVSANISAS
-892 RLQVVA
+892 RLQLVA

-910 LSEADLEQLQQVFS
+910 LSETDLEQLQQVFS

-941 NTYNPYATGDDR
+941 NSYNPYSSGDDR
-953 PSQ
+953 MSQ

>member
-1 MLPGFITLQDNSAT
+1 
-15 TVESRDGMNK
+15 MNK
-25 GSRKNRV
+25 GSRKNRAV
-32 LLGLVVALL
+32 PGLIVALL

-48 WQLLSQQQQ
+48 WQSLSQQQQ
-57 AEDMSTAAE
+57 AHNLNEAAE
-66 VVLNRINSDTVYL
+66 VVLNRINADTLYL
-79 LGREQANDTN
+79 LGREQANDSN
-89 VQQRLSQLSANLDS
+89 VQQRLNQLSITLDG
-103 FVRMVR
+103 FVREVR
-109 SDPLLIS
+109 SDPELVQEE
-116 FPLSQTLLQDMDS
+116 LSQVLLEDMDT
-129 YLMELAQLHAME
+129 YLMALAKLHAIE

-146 IQQPFQLQLH
+146 LNAPLQAQIKKVRGISPSDSALH
-156 KVLALPQADDTLKN
+156 RDLE
-170 NLKELAQL
+170 ELAQL
-178 GSFLQKSWSK
+178 SNYLQRSWDK
-188 EEQEQLTLLQQ
+188 REQTTLDQLQQ
-199 QLTTRYRD
+199 QLQSRYGNLPEIATLIRLSKEMS
-207 QPDVIA
+207 QQVI
-213 LVQLSAD
+213 
-220 LSRQVVAYHTLR
+220 AYHTLR
-232 NRLIDMH
+232 YQLIDMH
-239 VVDTLV
+239 VIESLV
-245 RWKLDRLECAAKLM
+245 RWKLDKLERASSLM

-264 MVLGGALICFGLVA
+264 MVLCGALICFALVA
-278 YTLWRRNQKL
+278 FTLWRRNQKL
-288 SELSHQTGLLAQAKS
+288 SELSRQTGLLAQAKS

-393 RKHVEVIICK
+393 RKHVEVVIRK
-403 SSDVPVFLRGDPL
+403 SPEVPVFLRGDPL

-437 VEVSISLAS
+437 VEVCIELANP
-446 AHPMRIRFSI
+446 HPMRIRFSV

-461 GIAEDKQA
+461 GIAEEKQTQ
-469 HLFQAFTQIDASNT
+469 LFQAFTQLEAGNT

-507 SVQSKPGVGSLFQF
+507 TVESKPGVGSLFKF
-521 DIPMTQAVY
+521 DIPMAQAVY

-537 FFEHQPLVM
+537 FFENQPLVM
-546 VMDDNELVLDLAKD
+546 VMDDNELVLDLARD

-566 VRVLAVNSLSRA
+566 VRVLPVNSLSRA
-578 RQVLREEGQSLK
+578 RQLLREEGPNLR

-618 IPILMISAWS
+618 IPILMISAWA
-628 RDGLHGKM
+628 REGLHARM
-636 ESIGLTHFLPKPM
+636 DSMGLTHFLPKPM
-649 TENSLL
+649 TENALL

-667 EHHLRQAEAQGDQQ
+667 ELNLRKAEAQGDQQ

-715 VTVVNNGR
+715 VCVVSNGR

-805 WVKPQEL
+805 WVKPQGV
-812 EQSGMLEVK
+812 EQAGIMEVK
-821 PPDMMGVL
+821 PPDMIGIL

-864 SALRRQQPDVACKLL
+864 SALRRQQPEVASKLL
-879 HTLKGVSANISAA
+879 HTLKGVSANISAS
-892 RLQVVA
+892 RLQLVA

-910 LSEADLEQLQQVFS
+910 LSETDLEQLQQVFS

-941 NTYNPYATGDDR
+941 NSYNPYSSGDDR
-953 PSQ
+953 MSQ

>member
-1 MLPGFITLQDNSAT
+1 
-15 TVESRDGMNK
+15 MNK
-25 GSRKNRV
+25 GSRKNRAV
-32 LLGLVVALL
+32 PGLIVALL

-48 WQLLSQQQQ
+48 WQSLSQQQQ
-57 AEDMSTAAE
+57 AHDLNDAAE
-66 VVLNRINSDTVYL
+66 VVLNRINADTVYL
-79 LGREQANDTN
+79 LGREQANDSN
-89 VQQRLSQLSANLDS
+89 VQQRLNQLSITLDG
-103 FVRMVR
+103 FVREVR
-109 SDPLLIS
+109 SDPELVQDD
-116 FPLSQTLLQDMDS
+116 LSQALLEDMDT
-129 YLMELAQLHAME
+129 YLMALARLHAIE

-146 IQQPFQLQLH
+146 LNAPLQAQIQKVRGISPSDSALH
-156 KVLALPQADDTLKN
+156 RDLE
-170 NLKELAQL
+170 ELAQL
-178 GSFLQKSWSK
+178 SNYLQRSWDK
-188 EEQEQLTLLQQ
+188 REQTTLDQLQQ
-199 QLTTRYRD
+199 QLQSRYGNL
-207 QPDVIA
+207 PEIA
-213 LVQLSAD
+213 TLIRLSKEM
-220 LSRQVVAYHTLR
+220 SQQVMAYHTLR
-232 NRLIDMH
+232 YQLIDMH
-239 VVDTLV
+239 VIESLV
-245 RWKLDRLECAAKLM
+245 RWKLDKLERASSLM

-264 MVLGGALICFGLVA
+264 MVLCGALICFALVA
-278 YTLWRRNQKL
+278 FTLWRRNQKL
-288 SELSHQTGLLAQAKS
+288 SELSRQTGLLAQAKS

-393 RKHVEVIICK
+393 RKHVEVVIRK
-403 SSDVPVFLRGDPL
+403 SPEVPVFLRGDPL

-437 VEVSISLAS
+437 VEVCIELANP
-446 AHPMRIRFSI
+446 HPMRIRFSV

-461 GIAEDKQA
+461 GIAEEKQTQ
-469 HLFQAFTQIDASNT
+469 LFQAFTQLEAGNT

-507 SVQSKPGVGSLFQF
+507 TVESKPGVGSLFKF
-521 DIPMTQAVY
+521 DIPMAQAVY

-537 FFEHQPLVM
+537 FFENQPLVM
-546 VMDDNELVLDLAKD
+546 VMDDNELVLDLARD

-566 VRVLAVNSLSRA
+566 VRVLPVNSLSRA
-578 RQVLREEGQSLK
+578 RQLLREEGPNLR

-618 IPILMISAWS
+618 IPILMISAWA
-628 RDGLHGKM
+628 REGLHARM
-636 ESIGLTHFLPKPM
+636 DSMGLTHFLPKPM
-649 TENSLL
+649 TENALL

-667 EHHLRQAEAQGDQQ
+667 ELNLRKAEAQGDQQ

-715 VTVVNNGR
+715 VCVVSNGR

-805 WVKPQEL
+805 WVKPQGV
-812 EQSGMLEVK
+812 EQAGIMEVK
-821 PPDMMGVL
+821 PPDMIGIL

-864 SALRRQQPDVACKLL
+864 SALRRQQPEVASKLL

-892 RLQVVA
+892 RLQLVA

-910 LSEADLEQLQQVFS
+910 LSETDLEQLQQVFS

-941 NTYNPYATGDDR
+941 NSYNPYSSGDDR
-953 PSQ
+953 MSQ

>member
-1 MLPGFITLQDNSAT
+1 
-15 TVESRDGMNK
+15 MNK
-25 GSRKNRV
+25 GSRKNRAV
-32 LLGLVVALL
+32 PGLIVALL

-48 WQLLSQQQQ
+48 WQSLSQQQQ
-57 AEDMSTAAE
+57 AHDLNDAAE
-66 VVLNRINSDTVYL
+66 VVLNRINADTVYL
-79 LGREQANDTN
+79 LGREQANDSN
-89 VQQRLSQLSANLDS
+89 VQQRLNQLSITLDG
-103 FVRMVR
+103 FVREVR
-109 SDPLLIS
+109 SDPELVQDD
-116 FPLSQTLLQDMDS
+116 LSQALLDDMDN
-129 YLMELAQLHAME
+129 YLMALARLHAIE

-146 IQQPFQLQLH
+146 LNAPLQAQIKKVRGISPSDSALH
-156 KVLALPQADDTLKN
+156 RDLE
-170 NLKELAQL
+170 ELAQL
-178 GSFLQKSWSK
+178 SNYLQRSWDK
-188 EEQEQLTLLQQ
+188 REQTTLDQLQQ
-199 QLTTRYRD
+199 QLQSRYGNLPEIATLIRLSKEMS
-207 QPDVIA
+207 QQVI
-213 LVQLSAD
+213 
-220 LSRQVVAYHTLR
+220 AYHTLR
-232 NRLIDMH
+232 YQLIDMH
-239 VVDTLV
+239 VIESLV
-245 RWKLDRLECAAKLM
+245 RWKLDKLERASSLM

-264 MVLGGALICFGLVA
+264 MVLCGALICFALVA
-278 YTLWRRNQKL
+278 FTLWRRNQKL
-288 SELSHQTGLLAQAKS
+288 SELSRQTGLLAQAKS

-393 RKHVEVIICK
+393 RKHVEVVISK
-403 SSDVPVFLRGDPL
+403 SPEVPVFLRGDPL

-437 VEVSISLAS
+437 VEVCIELANP
-446 AHPMRIRFSI
+446 HPMRIRFSV

-461 GIAEDKQA
+461 GIAEEKQTQ
-469 HLFQAFTQIDASNT
+469 LFQAFTQLEAGNT

-507 SVQSKPGVGSLFQF
+507 TVESKPGVGSLFKF
-521 DIPMTQAVY
+521 DIPMAQAVY

-537 FFEHQPLVM
+537 FFENQPLVM
-546 VMDDNELVLDLAKD
+546 VMDDNELVLDLARD

-566 VRVLAVNSLSRA
+566 VRVLPVNSLSRA
-578 RQVLREEGQSLK
+578 RQLLREEGPNLR

-618 IPILMISAWS
+618 IPILMISAWA
-628 RDGLHGKM
+628 REGLHARM
-636 ESIGLTHFLPKPM
+636 DSMGLTHFLPKPM
-649 TENSLL
+649 TENALL

-667 EHHLRQAEAQGDQQ
+667 ELNLRKAEAQGDQQ

-715 VTVVNNGR
+715 VCVVSNGR

-805 WVKPQEL
+805 WVKPQGV
-812 EQSGMLEVK
+812 EQAGIMEVK
-821 PPDMMGVL
+821 PPDMIGIL

-864 SALRRQQPDVACKLL
+864 SALRRQQPEVASKLL

-892 RLQVVA
+892 RLQLVA

-910 LSEADLEQLQQVFS
+910 LSESDLEQLQQVFS

-941 NTYNPYATGDDR
+941 NSYNPYSSGDDR
-953 PSQ
+953 MSQ

>member
-1 MLPGFITLQDNSAT
+1 
-15 TVESRDGMNK
+15 MNK
-25 GSRKNRV
+25 GSRKNRAV
-32 LLGLVVALL
+32 PGLIVALL

-48 WQLLSQQQQ
+48 WQSLSQQQQ
-57 AEDMSTAAE
+57 AHNLNEAAE
-66 VVLNRINSDTVYL
+66 VVLNRINADTLYL
-79 LGREQANDTN
+79 LGREQANDSN
-89 VQQRLSQLSANLDS
+89 VQQRLNQLSITLDG
-103 FVRMVR
+103 FVREVR
-109 SDPLLIS
+109 SDPELVQDD
-116 FPLSQTLLQDMDS
+116 LSQALLDDMDN
-129 YLMELAQLHAME
+129 YLMALARLHAIE

-146 IQQPFQLQLH
+146 LNAPLQAQIKKVRGISPSNSALH
-156 KVLALPQADDTLKN
+156 RDLE
-170 NLKELAQL
+170 ELAQL
-178 GSFLQKSWSK
+178 SNYLQRSWDK
-188 EEQEQLTLLQQ
+188 REQTTLDQLQQ
-199 QLTTRYRD
+199 QLQSRYGNLPEIATLIRLSKEMS
-207 QPDVIA
+207 QQVI
-213 LVQLSAD
+213 
-220 LSRQVVAYHTLR
+220 AYHTLR
-232 NRLIDMH
+232 YQLIDMH
-239 VVDTLV
+239 VIESLV
-245 RWKLDRLECAAKLM
+245 RWKLDKLERASSLM

-264 MVLGGALICFGLVA
+264 MVLCGALICFALVA
-278 YTLWRRNQKL
+278 FTLWRRNQKL
-288 SELSHQTGLLAQAKS
+288 SELSRQTGLLAQAKS

-393 RKHVEVIICK
+393 RKHVEVVIRK
-403 SSDVPVFLRGDPL
+403 SPEVPVFLRGDPL

-437 VEVSISLAS
+437 VEVCIELANP
-446 AHPMRIRFSI
+446 HPMRIRFSV

-461 GIAEDKQA
+461 GIAEEKQTQ
-469 HLFQAFTQIDASNT
+469 LFQAFTQLEAGNT

-507 SVQSKPGVGSLFQF
+507 TVESKPGVGSLFKF
-521 DIPMTQAVY
+521 DIPMAQAVY

-537 FFEHQPLVM
+537 FFENQPLVM
-546 VMDDNELVLDLAKD
+546 VMDDNELVLDLARD

-566 VRVLAVNSLSRA
+566 VRVLPVNSLSRA
-578 RQVLREEGQSLK
+578 RQLLREEGPNLR

-618 IPILMISAWS
+618 IPILMISAWA
-628 RDGLHGKM
+628 REGLHARM
-636 ESIGLTHFLPKPM
+636 DSMGLTHFLPKPM
-649 TENSLL
+649 TENALL

-667 EHHLRQAEAQGDQQ
+667 ELNLRKAEAQGDQQ

-715 VTVVNNGR
+715 VCVVSNGR

-805 WVKPQEL
+805 WVKPQGV
-812 EQSGMLEVK
+812 EQAGIMEVK
-821 PPDMMGVL
+821 PPDMIGIL

-864 SALRRQQPDVACKLL
+864 SALRRQQPEVASKLL

-892 RLQVVA
+892 RLQLVA

-910 LSEADLEQLQQVFS
+910 LSETDLEQLQQVFS

-941 NTYNPYATGDDR
+941 NSYNPYSSGDDR
-953 PSQ
+953 MSQ

>member
-1 MLPGFITLQDNSAT
+1 
-15 TVESRDGMNK
+15 MNK
-25 GSRKNRV
+25 GSRKNRAV
-32 LLGLVVALL
+32 PGLIVALL

-48 WQLLSQQQQ
+48 WQSLSQQQQ
-57 AEDMSTAAE
+57 AHDLNDAAE
-66 VVLNRINSDTVYL
+66 VVLNRINADTVYL
-79 LGREQANDTN
+79 LGREQANDSN
-89 VQQRLSQLSANLDS
+89 VQQRLNQLSITLDG
-103 FVRMVR
+103 FVREVR
-109 SDPLLIS
+109 SDPELVQDDLSLALLE
-116 FPLSQTLLQDMDS
+116 DMDT
-129 YLMELAQLHAME
+129 YLMALARLHAIE

-146 IQQPFQLQLH
+146 LNAPLQAQIKKVRGISPSDSALH
-156 KVLALPQADDTLKN
+156 RELE
-170 NLKELAQL
+170 ELAQL
-178 GSFLQKSWSK
+178 SNYLQRSWDK
-188 EEQEQLTLLQQ
+188 REQTTLDQLQQ
-199 QLTTRYRD
+199 QLQSRYGNL
-207 QPDVIA
+207 PEIA
-213 LVQLSAD
+213 TLIRLSKEM
-220 LSRQVVAYHTLR
+220 SQQVMAYHTLR
-232 NRLIDMH
+232 YQLIDMH
-239 VVDTLV
+239 VIESLV
-245 RWKLDRLECAAKLM
+245 RWKLDKLERASSLM

-264 MVLGGALICFGLVA
+264 MVLCGALICFALVA
-278 YTLWRRNQKL
+278 FTLWRRNQKL
-288 SELSHQTGLLAQAKS
+288 SELSRQTGLLAQAKS

-393 RKHVEVIICK
+393 RKHVEVVIRK
-403 SSDVPVFLRGDPL
+403 SPEVPVFLRGDPL

-437 VEVSISLAS
+437 VEVCIELANP
-446 AHPMRIRFSI
+446 HPMRIRFSV

-461 GIAEDKQA
+461 GIAEEKQTQ
-469 HLFQAFTQIDASNT
+469 LFQAFTQLEAGNT

-507 SVQSKPGVGSLFQF
+507 TVESKPGVGSLFKF
-521 DIPMTQAVY
+521 DIPMAQAVY

-537 FFEHQPLVM
+537 FFENQPLVM
-546 VMDDNELVLDLAKD
+546 VMDDNELVLDLARD

-566 VRVLAVNSLSRA
+566 VRVLPVNSLSRA
-578 RQVLREEGQSLK
+578 RQLLREEGPNLR

-618 IPILMISAWS
+618 IPILMISAWA
-628 RDGLHGKM
+628 REGLHARM
-636 ESIGLTHFLPKPM
+636 DSMGLTHFLPKPM
-649 TENSLL
+649 TENALL

-667 EHHLRQAEAQGDQQ
+667 ELNLRKAEAQGDQQ

-715 VTVVNNGR
+715 VCVVSNGR

-805 WVKPQEL
+805 WVKPQGV
-812 EQSGMLEVK
+812 EQAGIMEVK
-821 PPDMMGVL
+821 PPDLIGIL

-864 SALRRQQPDVACKLL
+864 SALRRQQPEVASKLL

-892 RLQVVA
+892 RLQLVA

-910 LSEADLEQLQQVFS
+910 LSETDLEQLQQVFS

-941 NTYNPYATGDDR
+941 NSYNPYSSGDDR
-953 PSQ
+953 MSQ

>member
-1 MLPGFITLQDNSAT
+1 
-15 TVESRDGMNK
+15 MNK
-25 GSRKNRV
+25 GSRKNRAV
-32 LLGLVVALL
+32 PGLIVALL

-48 WQLLSQQQQ
+48 WQSLSQQQQ
-57 AEDMSTAAE
+57 AHDLNDAAE
-66 VVLNRINSDTVYL
+66 VVLNRINADTVYL
-79 LGREQANDTN
+79 LGREQANDSN
-89 VQQRLSQLSANLDS
+89 VQQRLNQLSITLDG
-103 FVRMVR
+103 FVREVR
-109 SDPLLIS
+109 SDPELVQEELSLVLLE
-116 FPLSQTLLQDMDS
+116 DMDT
-129 YLMELAQLHAME
+129 YLMALAKLHAIE

-146 IQQPFQLQLH
+146 LNAPLQAQIKKVRGISPSDSALH
-156 KVLALPQADDTLKN
+156 RDLE
-170 NLKELAQL
+170 ELAQL
-178 GSFLQKSWSK
+178 SSYLQRSWDK
-188 EEQEQLTLLQQ
+188 REQTALNQLQQ
-199 QLTTRYRD
+199 QLQSRYGD
-207 QPDVIA
+207 LPEIA
-213 LVQLSAD
+213 TLIR
-220 LSRQVVAYHTLR
+220 LSREVSQQVMAYHTLR
-232 NRLIDMH
+232 YQLIDMH
-239 VVDTLV
+239 VIESLV
-245 RWKLDRLECAAKLM
+245 RWKLDKLERASSLM

-264 MVLGGALICFGLVA
+264 MVLCGALICFALVA
-278 YTLWRRNQKL
+278 FTLWRRNQKL
-288 SELSHQTGLLAQAKS
+288 SELSRQTGLLAQAKS

-393 RKHVEVIICK
+393 RKHVEVVIRK
-403 SSDVPVFLRGDPL
+403 SPEVPVFLRGDPL

-437 VEVSISLAS
+437 VEVCIELANP
-446 AHPMRIRFSI
+446 HPMRIRFSV

-461 GIAEDKQA
+461 GIAEEKQTQ
-469 HLFQAFTQIDASNT
+469 LFQAFTQLEAGNT

-507 SVQSKPGVGSLFQF
+507 TVESKPGVGSLFKF
-521 DIPMTQAVY
+521 DIPMAQAVY

-537 FFEHQPLVM
+537 FFENQPLVM
-546 VMDDNELVLDLAKD
+546 VMDDNELVLDLARD

-566 VRVLAVNSLSRA
+566 VRVLPVNSLSRA
-578 RQVLREEGQSLK
+578 RQLLREEGPNLR

-618 IPILMISAWS
+618 IPILMISAWA
-628 RDGLHGKM
+628 REGLHARM
-636 ESIGLTHFLPKPM
+636 DSMGLTHFLPKPM
-649 TENSLL
+649 TENALL

-667 EHHLRQAEAQGDQQ
+667 ELNLRKAEAQGDQQ

-715 VTVVNNGR
+715 VCVVSNGR

-805 WVKPQEL
+805 WVKPQGV
-812 EQSGMLEVK
+812 EQAGIMEVK
-821 PPDMMGVL
+821 PPDMIGIL

-864 SALRRQQPDVACKLL
+864 SALRRQQPEVASKLL

-892 RLQVVA
+892 RLQLVA

-910 LSEADLEQLQQVFS
+910 LSETDLEQLQQVFS

-941 NTYNPYATGDDR
+941 NSYNPYSSGDDR
-953 PSQ
+953 MSQ

>member
-1 MLPGFITLQDNSAT
+1 
-15 TVESRDGMNK
+15 MNK
-25 GSRKNRV
+25 GSRKNRAV
-32 LLGLVVALL
+32 PGLIVALL

-48 WQLLSQQQQ
+48 WQSLSQQQQ
-57 AEDMSTAAE
+57 AHDLNDAAE
-66 VVLNRINSDTVYL
+66 VVLNRINADTVYL
-79 LGREQANDTN
+79 LGREQANDSN
-89 VQQRLSQLSANLDS
+89 VQQRLNQLSITLDG
-103 FVRMVR
+103 FVREVR
-109 SDPLLIS
+109 SDPELVQDD
-116 FPLSQTLLQDMDS
+116 LSQALLEDMDT
-129 YLMELAQLHAME
+129 YLMALARLHAIE

-146 IQQPFQLQLH
+146 LNAPLQAQIKKVRGISPSDSALH
-156 KVLALPQADDTLKN
+156 RDLE
-170 NLKELAQL
+170 ELAQL
-178 GSFLQKSWSK
+178 SNYLQRSWDKREQTTLDQLQQLLQSRYGNLPEIATLIRLSK
-188 EEQEQLTLLQQ
+188 EMSQQ
-199 QLTTRYRD
+199 
-207 QPDVIA
+207 VI
-213 LVQLSAD
+213 
-220 LSRQVVAYHTLR
+220 AYHTLR
-232 NRLIDMH
+232 YQLIDMH
-239 VVDTLV
+239 VIESLV
-245 RWKLDRLECAAKLM
+245 RWKLDKLERASSLM

-264 MVLGGALICFGLVA
+264 MVLCGALICFALVA
-278 YTLWRRNQKL
+278 FTLWRRNQKL
-288 SELSHQTGLLAQAKS
+288 SELSRQTGLLAQAKS

-393 RKHVEVIICK
+393 RKHVEVVIRK
-403 SSDVPVFLRGDPL
+403 SPEVPVFLRGDPL

-437 VEVSISLAS
+437 VEVCIELANP
-446 AHPMRIRFSI
+446 HPMRIRFSV

-461 GIAEDKQA
+461 GIAEEKQTQ
-469 HLFQAFTQIDASNT
+469 LFQAFTQLEAGNT

-507 SVQSKPGVGSLFQF
+507 TVESKPGVGSLFKF
-521 DIPMTQAVY
+521 DIPMAQAVY

-537 FFEHQPLVM
+537 FFENQPLVM
-546 VMDDNELVLDLAKD
+546 VMDDNELVLDLARD

-566 VRVLAVNSLSRA
+566 VRVLPVNSLSRA
-578 RQVLREEGQSLK
+578 RQLLREEGPNLR

-618 IPILMISAWS
+618 IPILMISVWA
-628 RDGLHGKM
+628 REGLHARM
-636 ESIGLTHFLPKPM
+636 DSMGLTHFLPKPM
-649 TENSLL
+649 TENALL

-667 EHHLRQAEAQGDQQ
+667 ELNLRKAEAQGDQQ

-715 VTVVNNGR
+715 VCVVSNGR

-805 WVKPQEL
+805 WVKPQGV
-812 EQSGMLEVK
+812 EQAGIMEVK
-821 PPDMMGVL
+821 PPDLIGIL

-864 SALRRQQPDVACKLL
+864 SALRRQQPEVASKLL

-892 RLQVVA
+892 RLQLVA

-910 LSEADLEQLQQVFS
+910 LSEMDLEQLQQVFS

-941 NTYNPYATGDDR
+941 NSYNPYSSGDDR
-953 PSQ
+953 MSQ

>member
-1 MLPGFITLQDNSAT
+1 
-15 TVESRDGMNK
+15 MNK
-25 GSRKNRV
+25 GSRKNRAV
-32 LLGLVVALL
+32 PGLIVALL

-48 WQLLSQQQQ
+48 WQSLSQQQQ
-57 AEDMSTAAE
+57 AHDLNDAAE
-66 VVLNRINSDTVYL
+66 VVLNRINADTVYL
-79 LGREQANDTN
+79 LGREQANDSN
-89 VQQRLSQLSANLDS
+89 VQQRLNQLSITLDG
-103 FVRMVR
+103 FVREVR
-109 SDPLLIS
+109 SDPELVQDD
-116 FPLSQTLLQDMDS
+116 LSQALLDDMDN
-129 YLMELAQLHAME
+129 YLMALARLHAIE

-146 IQQPFQLQLH
+146 LNAPLQAQIKKVRGISPSDSALH
-156 KVLALPQADDTLKN
+156 RDLE
-170 NLKELAQL
+170 ELAQL
-178 GSFLQKSWSK
+178 SNYLQRSWDK
-188 EEQEQLTLLQQ
+188 REQTTLDQLQQ
-199 QLTTRYRD
+199 QLQSRYGNL
-207 QPDVIA
+207 PEIA
-213 LVQLSAD
+213 TLIRLSKEM
-220 LSRQVVAYHTLR
+220 SQQVMAYHTLR
-232 NRLIDMH
+232 YQLIDMH
-239 VVDTLV
+239 VIESLV
-245 RWKLDRLECAAKLM
+245 RWKLDKLERASSLM

-264 MVLGGALICFGLVA
+264 MVLCGALICFALVA
-278 YTLWRRNQKL
+278 FTLWRRNQKL
-288 SELSHQTGLLAQAKS
+288 SELSRQTGLLAQAKS

-393 RKHVEVIICK
+393 RKHVEVVIRK
-403 SSDVPVFLRGDPL
+403 SPEVPVFLRGDPL

-437 VEVSISLAS
+437 VEVCIELANP
-446 AHPMRIRFSI
+446 HPMRIRFSV

-461 GIAEDKQA
+461 GIAEEKQTQ
-469 HLFQAFTQIDASNT
+469 LFQAFTQLEAGNT

-507 SVQSKPGVGSLFQF
+507 TVESKPGVGSLFKF
-521 DIPMTQAVY
+521 DIPMAQAVY

-537 FFEHQPLVM
+537 FFENQPLVM
-546 VMDDNELVLDLAKD
+546 VMDDNELVLDLARD

-566 VRVLAVNSLSRA
+566 VRVLPVNSLSRA
-578 RQVLREEGQSLK
+578 RQLLREEGPNLR

-618 IPILMISAWS
+618 IPILMISAWA
-628 RDGLHGKM
+628 REGLHARM
-636 ESIGLTHFLPKPM
+636 DSMGLTHFLPKPM
-649 TENSLL
+649 TENALL

-667 EHHLRQAEAQGDQQ
+667 ELNLRKAEAQGDQQ

-715 VTVVNNGR
+715 VCVVSNGR

-776 DKERCLGVGMNG
+776 DKDRCLGVGMNG

-805 WVKPQEL
+805 WVKPQGV
-812 EQSGMLEVK
+812 EQAGIMEVK
-821 PPDMMGVL
+821 PPDMIGIL

-864 SALRRQQPDVACKLL
+864 SALRRQQPEVASKLL

-892 RLQVVA
+892 RLQLVA

-910 LSEADLEQLQQVFS
+910 LSETDLEQLQQVFS

-941 NTYNPYATGDDR
+941 NSYNPYSSGDDR
-953 PSQ
+953 MSQ

>member
-1 MLPGFITLQDNSAT
+1 
-15 TVESRDGMNK
+15 MNK
-25 GSRKNRV
+25 GSRKNRAV
-32 LLGLVVALL
+32 PGLIVALL

-48 WQLLSQQQQ
+48 WQSLSQQQQ
-57 AEDMSTAAE
+57 AHNLNEAAE
-66 VVLNRINSDTVYL
+66 VVLNRINADTLYL
-79 LGREQANDTN
+79 LGREQANDSN
-89 VQQRLSQLSANLDS
+89 VQQRLNQLSITLDG
-103 FVRMVR
+103 FVREVR
-109 SDPLLIS
+109 SDPELVQDD
-116 FPLSQTLLQDMDS
+116 LSQALLDDMDT
-129 YLMELAQLHAME
+129 YLMALARLHAIE

-146 IQQPFQLQLH
+146 LNAPLQAQIK
-156 KVLALPQADDTLKN
+156 KVLGIIPSDSALHRDLE
-170 NLKELAQL
+170 ELAQL
-178 GSFLQKSWSK
+178 SNYLQRSWDK
-188 EEQEQLTLLQQ
+188 REQTTLDQLQQ
-199 QLTTRYRD
+199 QLQSRYGNLPEIATLIRLSKEMS
-207 QPDVIA
+207 QQVI
-213 LVQLSAD
+213 
-220 LSRQVVAYHTLR
+220 AYHTLR
-232 NRLIDMH
+232 YQLIDMH
-239 VVDTLV
+239 VIESLV
-245 RWKLDRLECAAKLM
+245 RWKLDKLERASSLM

-264 MVLGGALICFGLVA
+264 MVLCGALICFALVA
-278 YTLWRRNQKL
+278 FTLWRRNQKL
-288 SELSHQTGLLAQAKS
+288 SELSRQTGLLAQAKS

-393 RKHVEVIICK
+393 RKHVEVVIRK
-403 SSDVPVFLRGDPL
+403 SPEVPVFLRGDPL

-437 VEVSISLAS
+437 VEVCIELANP
-446 AHPMRIRFSI
+446 HPMRIRFSV

-461 GIAEDKQA
+461 GIAEEKQTQ
-469 HLFQAFTQIDASNT
+469 LFQAFTQLEAGNT

-507 SVQSKPGVGSLFQF
+507 TVESKPGVGSLFKF
-521 DIPMTQAVY
+521 DIPMAQAVY

-537 FFEHQPLVM
+537 FFENQPLVM
-546 VMDDNELVLDLAKD
+546 VMDDNELVLDLARD

-566 VRVLAVNSLSRA
+566 VRVLPVNSLSRA
-578 RQVLREEGQSLK
+578 RQLLREEGPNLR

-618 IPILMISAWS
+618 IPILMISAWA
-628 RDGLHGKM
+628 REGLHARM
-636 ESIGLTHFLPKPM
+636 DSMGLTHFLPKPM
-649 TENSLL
+649 TENALL

-667 EHHLRQAEAQGDQQ
+667 ELNLRKAEAQGEQQ

-715 VTVVNNGR
+715 MCVVSNGR

-805 WVKPQEL
+805 WVKPQGV
-812 EQSGMLEVK
+812 EQAGIMEVK
-821 PPDMMGVL
+821 PPDMIGIL

-864 SALRRQQPDVACKLL
+864 SALRRQQPEVASKLL

-892 RLQVVA
+892 RLQLVA

-910 LSEADLEQLQQVFS
+910 LSETDLEQLQQVFS

-941 NTYNPYATGDDR
+941 NSYNPYSSGDDR
-953 PSQ
+953 MSQ

>member
-1 MLPGFITLQDNSAT
+1 
-15 TVESRDGMNK
+15 MNK
-25 GSRKNRV
+25 GSRKNRAV
-32 LLGLVVALL
+32 PGLIVALL

-48 WQLLSQQQQ
+48 WQSLSQQQQ
-57 AEDMSTAAE
+57 AHNLNEAAE
-66 VVLNRINSDTVYL
+66 VVLNRINVDTVYL
-79 LGREQANDTN
+79 LGREQANDSN
-89 VQQRLSQLSANLDS
+89 VQQRLNQLSITLDS
-103 FVRMVR
+103 FVREVR
-109 SDPLLIS
+109 SDPELVQEELSLALLDDID
-116 FPLSQTLLQDMDS
+116 T
-129 YLMELAQLHAME
+129 YLMALAKLHAIE

-146 IQQPFQLQLH
+146 LNAPLQAQIKKVRGISPSDSALH
-156 KVLALPQADDTLKN
+156 RDLE
-170 NLKELAQL
+170 ELAQL
-178 GSFLQKSWSK
+178 SSYLQRSWDK
-188 EEQEQLTLLQQ
+188 REQTALNQLQQ
-199 QLTTRYRD
+199 QLQSRYGD
-207 QPDVIA
+207 LPDIATLIRLSKEVSQQVI
-213 LVQLSAD
+213 
-220 LSRQVVAYHTLR
+220 AYHTLR
-232 NRLIDMH
+232 YQLIDMH
-239 VVDTLV
+239 VSESLV
-245 RWKLDRLECAAKLM
+245 RWKLDKLERASSLM

-264 MVLGGALICFGLVA
+264 MVLCGALICFVLVA
-278 YTLWRRNQKL
+278 FTLWRRNQKL
-288 SELSHQTGLLAQAKS
+288 SELSRQTGLLAQAKS

-374 FDLSEQ
+374 FDLGEQ
-380 LDSLAGMFADLAE
+380 IDSLAGMFADLAE
-393 RKHVEVIICK
+393 RKHIEVIIRK
-403 SSDVPVFLRGDPL
+403 SPEIPLFLRGDPL

-437 VEVSISLAS
+437 VEVCIELANQ
-446 AHPMRIRFSI
+446 HPMRIRFSV

-461 GIAEDKQA
+461 GIAEEKQTQ
-469 HLFQAFTQIDASNT
+469 LFQAFTQLEAGNT

-507 SVQSKPGVGSLFQF
+507 TVESKAGVGSLFKF
-521 DIPMTQAVY
+521 DIPMAQAVY

-546 VMDDNELVLDLAKD
+546 VMDDNELVLELARD

-566 VRVLAVNSLSRA
+566 VRVLPVNSLSRA
-578 RQVLREEGQSLK
+578 RQLLREEGPNLR

-618 IPILMISAWS
+618 IPILMISAWA
-628 RDGLHGKM
+628 REGLHARM
-636 ESIGLTHFLPKPM
+636 DSMGLTHFLPKPM
-649 TENSLL
+649 TENALL

-667 EHHLRQAEAQGDQQ
+667 ELNLRKVEAQGDQL

-715 VTVVNNGR
+715 VCVVSNGR
-723 EAVERVA
+723 EAVERVG

-776 DKERCLGVGMNG
+776 DKDRCLGVGMNG

-805 WVKPQEL
+805 WVKPQGV
-812 EQSGMLEVK
+812 EQAGIMEVK
-821 PPDMMGVL
+821 PPDMMGIL

-864 SALRRQQPDVACKLL
+864 SALRRQEPEMASKLL

-892 RLQVVA
+892 RLQLVA

-910 LSEADLEQLQQVFS
+910 LSESDLEQLQQVFS

-941 NTYNPYATGDDR
+941 NAYNPYSSGDDR
-953 PSQ
+953 MSQ

>member
-1 MLPGFITLQDNSAT
+1 
-15 TVESRDGMNK
+15 MNK
-25 GSRKNRV
+25 GSRKNRAV
-32 LLGLVVALL
+32 PGLIVALL

-48 WQLLSQQQQ
+48 WQSLSQQQQ
-57 AEDMSTAAE
+57 AHNLNEAAE
-66 VVLNRINSDTVYL
+66 VVLNRINADTVYL
-79 LGREQANDTN
+79 LGREQANDSN
-89 VQQRLSQLSANLDS
+89 VQQRLNQLSITLDG
-103 FVRMVR
+103 FVREVR
-109 SDPLLIS
+109 SDPELVQDD
-116 FPLSQTLLQDMDS
+116 LSQALLDDMDN
-129 YLMELAQLHAME
+129 YLMALARLHAIE

-146 IQQPFQLQLH
+146 LNAPLQAQIKKVRGISPSDSALH
-156 KVLALPQADDTLKN
+156 RDLE
-170 NLKELAQL
+170 ELAQL
-178 GSFLQKSWSK
+178 SNYLQRSWDK
-188 EEQEQLTLLQQ
+188 REQTTLDQLQQ
-199 QLTTRYRD
+199 QLQSRYGNLPEIATLIRLSKEMS
-207 QPDVIA
+207 QQVI
-213 LVQLSAD
+213 
-220 LSRQVVAYHTLR
+220 AYHTLR
-232 NRLIDMH
+232 YQLIDMH
-239 VVDTLV
+239 VIESLV
-245 RWKLDRLECAAKLM
+245 RWKLDKLERASSLM

-264 MVLGGALICFGLVA
+264 MVLCGALICFALVA
-278 YTLWRRNQKL
+278 FTLWRRNQKL
-288 SELSHQTGLLAQAKS
+288 SELSRQTGLLAQAKS

-393 RKHVEVIICK
+393 RKHVEVVIRK
-403 SSDVPVFLRGDPL
+403 SPEVPVFLRGDPL

-437 VEVSISLAS
+437 VEVCIELANP
-446 AHPMRIRFSI
+446 HPMRIRFSV

-461 GIAEDKQA
+461 GIAEEKQTQ
-469 HLFQAFTQIDASNT
+469 LFQAFTQLEAGNT

-507 SVQSKPGVGSLFQF
+507 TVESKPGVGSLFKF
-521 DIPMTQAVY
+521 DIPMAQAVY

-537 FFEHQPLVM
+537 FFENQPLVM
-546 VMDDNELVLDLAKD
+546 VMDDNELVLDLARD

-566 VRVLAVNSLSRA
+566 VRVLPVNSLSRA
-578 RQVLREEGQSLK
+578 RQLLREEGPNLR

-618 IPILMISAWS
+618 IPILMISAWA
-628 RDGLHGKM
+628 REGLHARM
-636 ESIGLTHFLPKPM
+636 DSMGLTHFLPKPM
-649 TENSLL
+649 TENALL

-667 EHHLRQAEAQGDQQ
+667 ELNLRKAEAQGDQQ

-715 VTVVNNGR
+715 VCVVSNGR

-805 WVKPQEL
+805 WVKPQGV
-812 EQSGMLEVK
+812 EQAGIMEVK
-821 PPDMMGVL
+821 PPDMIGIL

-864 SALRRQQPDVACKLL
+864 SALRRQQPEVASKLL

-892 RLQVVA
+892 RLQLVA

-910 LSEADLEQLQQVFS
+910 LSETDLEQLQQVFS

-941 NTYNPYATGDDR
+941 NSYNPYSSGDDR
-953 PSQ
+953 MSQ

>member
-1 MLPGFITLQDNSAT
+1 
-15 TVESRDGMNK
+15 MNK
-25 GSRKNRV
+25 GSRKNRAV
-32 LLGLVVALL
+32 PGLIIALL

-48 WQLLSQQQQ
+48 WQSLSQQQQ
-57 AEDMSTAAE
+57 AHDLNDAAE
-66 VVLNRINSDTVYL
+66 VVLNRINADTVYL
-79 LGREQANDTN
+79 LGREQANDSN
-89 VQQRLSQLSANLDS
+89 VQQRLNQLSITLDG
-103 FVRMVR
+103 FVREVR
-109 SDPLLIS
+109 SDPELVQDD
-116 FPLSQTLLQDMDS
+116 LSQALLEDMDT
-129 YLMELAQLHAME
+129 YLMALARLHAIE

-146 IQQPFQLQLH
+146 LNAPLQAQIKKVRGISPSDSALH
-156 KVLALPQADDTLKN
+156 RDLE
-170 NLKELAQL
+170 ELAQL
-178 GSFLQKSWSK
+178 SNYLQRSWDK
-188 EEQEQLTLLQQ
+188 REQTTLDQLQQ
-199 QLTTRYRD
+199 QLQSRYGNLPEIATLIRLSKEMS
-207 QPDVIA
+207 QQVI
-213 LVQLSAD
+213 
-220 LSRQVVAYHTLR
+220 AYHTLR
-232 NRLIDMH
+232 YQLIDMH
-239 VVDTLV
+239 VIESLV
-245 RWKLDRLECAAKLM
+245 RWKLDKLERASSLM

-264 MVLGGALICFGLVA
+264 MVLCGALICFALVA
-278 YTLWRRNQKL
+278 FTLWRRNQKL
-288 SELSHQTGLLAQAKS
+288 SELSRQTGLLAQAKS

-393 RKHVEVIICK
+393 RKHVEVVIRK
-403 SSDVPVFLRGDPL
+403 SPEVPVFLRGDPL

-437 VEVSISLAS
+437 VEVCIELANP
-446 AHPMRIRFSI
+446 HPMRIRFSV

-461 GIAEDKQA
+461 GIAEEKQTQ
-469 HLFQAFTQIDASNT
+469 LFQAFTQLEAGNT

-507 SVQSKPGVGSLFQF
+507 TVESKPGVGSLFKF
-521 DIPMTQAVY
+521 DIPMAQAVY

-537 FFEHQPLVM
+537 FFENQPLVM
-546 VMDDNELVLDLAKD
+546 VMDDNELVLDLARD

-566 VRVLAVNSLSRA
+566 VRVLPVNSLSRA
-578 RQVLREEGQSLK
+578 RQLLREEGPNLR

-618 IPILMISAWS
+618 IPILMISAWA
-628 RDGLHGKM
+628 REGLHARM
-636 ESIGLTHFLPKPM
+636 DSMGLTHFLPKPM
-649 TENSLL
+649 TENALL

-667 EHHLRQAEAQGDQQ
+667 ELNLRKAEAQGDQQ

-715 VTVVNNGR
+715 VCVVSNGR

-805 WVKPQEL
+805 WVKPQGV
-812 EQSGMLEVK
+812 EQAGIMEVK
-821 PPDMMGVL
+821 PPDMIGIL

-864 SALRRQQPDVACKLL
+864 SALRRQQPEVASKLL

-892 RLQVVA
+892 RLQLVA

-910 LSEADLEQLQQVFS
+910 LSETDLEQLQQVFS

-941 NTYNPYATGDDR
+941 NSYNPYSSGDDR
-953 PSQ
+953 MSQ

>member
-1 MLPGFITLQDNSAT
+1 
-15 TVESRDGMNK
+15 MNK
-25 GSRKNRV
+25 GSRKNRAV
-32 LLGLVVALL
+32 PGLIVALL

-48 WQLLSQQQQ
+48 WQSLSQQQQ
-57 AEDMSTAAE
+57 AHDLNDAAE
-66 VVLNRINSDTVYL
+66 VVLNRINADTVYL
-79 LGREQANDTN
+79 LGREQANDSN
-89 VQQRLSQLSANLDS
+89 VQQRLNQLSITLDG
-103 FVRMVR
+103 FVREVR
-109 SDPLLIS
+109 SDPELVQEE
-116 FPLSQTLLQDMDS
+116 LSQVLLEDMDT
-129 YLMELAQLHAME
+129 YLMALAKLHAIE

-146 IQQPFQLQLH
+146 LDAPLQAQIKKVRGISPSDSALH
-156 KVLALPQADDTLKN
+156 RDLE
-170 NLKELAQL
+170 ELAQL
-178 GSFLQKSWSK
+178 SSYLQRSWDK
-188 EEQEQLTLLQQ
+188 REQTALNQLQQ
-199 QLTTRYRD
+199 QLQSRYGD
-207 QPDVIA
+207 LPEIA
-213 LVQLSAD
+213 TLIR
-220 LSRQVVAYHTLR
+220 LSREVSQQVMAYHTLR
-232 NRLIDMH
+232 YQLIDMH
-239 VVDTLV
+239 VIESLV
-245 RWKLDRLECAAKLM
+245 RWKLDKLERASSLM

-264 MVLGGALICFGLVA
+264 MVLCGALICFALVA
-278 YTLWRRNQKL
+278 FTLWRRNQKL
-288 SELSHQTGLLAQAKS
+288 SELSRQTGLLAQAKS

-393 RKHVEVIICK
+393 RKHVEVVIRK
-403 SSDVPVFLRGDPL
+403 SPEVPVFLRGDPL

-437 VEVSISLAS
+437 VEVCIELANP
-446 AHPMRIRFSI
+446 HPMRIRFSV

-461 GIAEDKQA
+461 GIAEEKQTQ
-469 HLFQAFTQIDASNT
+469 LFQAFTQLEAGNT

-507 SVQSKPGVGSLFQF
+507 TVESKPGVGSLFKF
-521 DIPMTQAVY
+521 DIPMAQAVY

-537 FFEHQPLVM
+537 FFENQPLVM
-546 VMDDNELVLDLAKD
+546 VMDDNELVLDLARD

-566 VRVLAVNSLSRA
+566 VRVLPVNSLSRA
-578 RQVLREEGQSLK
+578 RQLLREEGPNLR

-618 IPILMISAWS
+618 IPILMISAWA
-628 RDGLHGKM
+628 REGLHARM
-636 ESIGLTHFLPKPM
+636 DSMGLTHFLPKPM
-649 TENSLL
+649 TENALL

-667 EHHLRQAEAQGDQQ
+667 ELNLRKAEAQGDQQ

-715 VTVVNNGR
+715 VCVVSNGR

-805 WVKPQEL
+805 WVKPQGV
-812 EQSGMLEVK
+812 EQAGIMEVK
-821 PPDMMGVL
+821 PPDMIGIL

-864 SALRRQQPDVACKLL
+864 SALRRQQPEVASKLL
-879 HTLKGVSANISAA
+879 HTLKGVSANISAS
-892 RLQVVA
+892 RLQLVA

-910 LSEADLEQLQQVFS
+910 LSETDLEQLQQVFS

-941 NTYNPYATGDDR
+941 NSYNPYSSGNDR
-953 PSQ
+953 MSQ

>member
-1 MLPGFITLQDNSAT
+1 
-15 TVESRDGMNK
+15 MNK
-25 GSRKNRV
+25 GSRKNRAV
-32 LLGLVVALL
+32 PGLIVALL

-48 WQLLSQQQQ
+48 WQSLSQQQQ
-57 AEDMSTAAE
+57 AHNLNEAAE
-66 VVLNRINSDTVYL
+66 VVLNRINADTVYL
-79 LGREQANDTN
+79 LGREQANDSN
-89 VQQRLSQLSANLDS
+89 VQQRLNQLSITLDG
-103 FVRMVR
+103 FVREVR
-109 SDPLLIS
+109 SDPELVQEE
-116 FPLSQTLLQDMDS
+116 LSQVLLEDMDT
-129 YLMELAQLHAME
+129 YLMALARLHAIE

-146 IQQPFQLQLH
+146 LNAPLQAQIKKVRGISPSDSALH
-156 KVLALPQADDTLKN
+156 RDLE
-170 NLKELAQL
+170 ELAQL
-178 GSFLQKSWSK
+178 SSYLQRSWDKREQTALNQLQKQLQSRYGNLPEIATLIRLSK
-188 EEQEQLTLLQQ
+188 EMSQQ
-199 QLTTRYRD
+199 
-207 QPDVIA
+207 VM
-213 LVQLSAD
+213 
-220 LSRQVVAYHTLR
+220 AYHTLR
-232 NRLIDMH
+232 YQLIDMH
-239 VVDTLV
+239 VIESLV
-245 RWKLDRLECAAKLM
+245 RWKLDKLERASSLM

-264 MVLGGALICFGLVA
+264 MVLCGALICFALVA
-278 YTLWRRNQKL
+278 FTLWRRNQKL
-288 SELSHQTGLLAQAKS
+288 SELSRQTGLLAQAKS

-393 RKHVEVIICK
+393 RKHVEVVIRK
-403 SSDVPVFLRGDPL
+403 SPEVPVFLRGDPL

-437 VEVSISLAS
+437 VEVCIELANP
-446 AHPMRIRFSI
+446 HPMRIRFSV

-461 GIAEDKQA
+461 GIAEEKQTQ
-469 HLFQAFTQIDASNT
+469 LFQAFTQLEAGNT

-507 SVQSKPGVGSLFQF
+507 TVESKPGVGSLFKF
-521 DIPMTQAVY
+521 DIPMAQAVY

-537 FFEHQPLVM
+537 FFENQPLVM
-546 VMDDNELVLDLAKD
+546 VMDDNELVLDLARD

-566 VRVLAVNSLSRA
+566 VRVLPVNSLSRA
-578 RQVLREEGQSLK
+578 RQLLREEGPNLR

-618 IPILMISAWS
+618 IPILMISAWA
-628 RDGLHGKM
+628 REGLHARM
-636 ESIGLTHFLPKPM
+636 DSMGLTHFLPKPM
-649 TENSLL
+649 TENALL

-667 EHHLRQAEAQGDQQ
+667 ELNLRKAEAQGDQQ

-715 VTVVNNGR
+715 VCVVSNGR

-805 WVKPQEL
+805 WVKPQGV
-812 EQSGMLEVK
+812 EQAGIMEVK
-821 PPDMMGVL
+821 PPDMIGIL

-864 SALRRQQPDVACKLL
+864 SALRRQQPEVASKLL
-879 HTLKGVSANISAA
+879 HTLKGVSANISAS
-892 RLQVVA
+892 RLQLVA

-910 LSEADLEQLQQVFS
+910 LSETDLEQLQQVFS

-941 NTYNPYATGDDR
+941 NSYNPYSSGDDR
-953 PSQ
+953 MSQ

>member
-1 MLPGFITLQDNSAT
+1 
-15 TVESRDGMNK
+15 MNK
-25 GSRKNRV
+25 GSRKNRAV
-32 LLGLVVALL
+32 PGLIVALL

-48 WQLLSQQQQ
+48 WQSLSQQQQ
-57 AEDMSTAAE
+57 AHDLNDAAE
-66 VVLNRINSDTVYL
+66 VVLNRINADTVYL
-79 LGREQANDTN
+79 LGREQANDSN
-89 VQQRLSQLSANLDS
+89 VQQRLNQLSITLDG
-103 FVRMVR
+103 FVREVR
-109 SDPLLIS
+109 SDPELVQDD
-116 FPLSQTLLQDMDS
+116 LSQALLDDMDT
-129 YLMELAQLHAME
+129 YLMALARLHAIE

-146 IQQPFQLQLH
+146 LNAPLQAQIQKVRGISPSDSALH
-156 KVLALPQADDTLKN
+156 RDLE
-170 NLKELAQL
+170 ELAQL
-178 GSFLQKSWSK
+178 SNYLQRSWDK
-188 EEQEQLTLLQQ
+188 REQTTLDQLQQ
-199 QLTTRYRD
+199 QLQSRYGNLPEIATLIRLSKEMS
-207 QPDVIA
+207 QQVI
-213 LVQLSAD
+213 
-220 LSRQVVAYHTLR
+220 AYHTLR
-232 NRLIDMH
+232 YQLIDMH
-239 VVDTLV
+239 VIESLV
-245 RWKLDRLECAAKLM
+245 RWKLDKLERASSLM

-264 MVLGGALICFGLVA
+264 MVLCGALLCFALVA
-278 YTLWRRNQKL
+278 FTLWRRNQKL
-288 SELSHQTGLLAQAKS
+288 SELSRQTGLLAQAKS

-393 RKHVEVIICK
+393 RKHVEVVIRK
-403 SSDVPVFLRGDPL
+403 SPEVPVFLRGDPL

-437 VEVSISLAS
+437 VEVCIELANP
-446 AHPMRIRFSI
+446 HPMRIRFSV

-461 GIAEDKQA
+461 GIAEEKQTQ
-469 HLFQAFTQIDASNT
+469 LFQAFTQLEAGNT

-507 SVQSKPGVGSLFQF
+507 SVESKPGVGSLFKF
-521 DIPMTQAVY
+521 DIPMAQAVY

-537 FFEHQPLVM
+537 FFENQPLVM
-546 VMDDNELVLDLAKD
+546 VMDDNELVLDLARD

-566 VRVLAVNSLSRA
+566 VRVLPVNSLSRA
-578 RQVLREEGQSLK
+578 RQLLREEGPNLR

-618 IPILMISAWS
+618 IPILMISAWA
-628 RDGLHGKM
+628 REGLHARM
-636 ESIGLTHFLPKPM
+636 DSMGLTHFLPKPM
-649 TENSLL
+649 TENALL

-667 EHHLRQAEAQGDQQ
+667 ELNLRKAEAQGDQQ

-715 VTVVNNGR
+715 VCVVSNGR

-776 DKERCLGVGMNG
+776 DKERCLGGGMNG

-805 WVKPQEL
+805 WVKPQGV
-812 EQSGMLEVK
+812 EQAGIMEVK
-821 PPDMMGVL
+821 PPDMIGIL

-864 SALRRQQPDVACKLL
+864 SALRRQQPEVASKLL

-892 RLQVVA
+892 RLQLVA

-910 LSEADLEQLQQVFS
+910 LSETDLEQLQQVFS

-941 NTYNPYATGDDR
+941 NSYNPYSSGDDR
-953 PSQ
+953 MSQ

>member
-1 MLPGFITLQDNSAT
+1 
-15 TVESRDGMNK
+15 MNK
-25 GSRKNRV
+25 GSRKNRAV
-32 LLGLVVALL
+32 PGLIVALL

-48 WQLLSQQQQ
+48 WQSLSQQQQ
-57 AEDMSTAAE
+57 AHNLNEAAE
-66 VVLNRINSDTVYL
+66 VVLNRINADTLYL
-79 LGREQANDTN
+79 LGREQANDSN
-89 VQQRLSQLSANLDS
+89 VQQRLNQLSITLDG
-103 FVRMVR
+103 FVREVR
-109 SDPLLIS
+109 SDPELVQDD
-116 FPLSQTLLQDMDS
+116 LSQALLDDMDN
-129 YLMELAQLHAME
+129 YLMALARLHAIE

-146 IQQPFQLQLH
+146 LNAPLQAQIKKVRGISPSDSALH
-156 KVLALPQADDTLKN
+156 RDLE
-170 NLKELAQL
+170 ELAQL
-178 GSFLQKSWSK
+178 SNYLQRSWDK
-188 EEQEQLTLLQQ
+188 REQTTLDQLQQ
-199 QLTTRYRD
+199 QLQSRYGNLPEIATLIRLSKEMS
-207 QPDVIA
+207 QQVI
-213 LVQLSAD
+213 
-220 LSRQVVAYHTLR
+220 AYHTLR
-232 NRLIDMH
+232 YQLIDMH
-239 VVDTLV
+239 VIESLV
-245 RWKLDRLECAAKLM
+245 RWKLDKLERASSLM

-264 MVLGGALICFGLVA
+264 MVLCGALICFALVA
-278 YTLWRRNQKL
+278 FTLWRRNQKL
-288 SELSHQTGLLAQAKS
+288 SELSRQTGLLAQAKS

-393 RKHVEVIICK
+393 RKHVEVVIRK
-403 SSDVPVFLRGDPL
+403 SPEVPVFLRGDPL

-437 VEVSISLAS
+437 VEVCIELANP
-446 AHPMRIRFSI
+446 HPMRIRFSV

-461 GIAEDKQA
+461 GIAEEKQTQ
-469 HLFQAFTQIDASNT
+469 LFQAFTQLEAGNT

-507 SVQSKPGVGSLFQF
+507 TVESKPGVGSLFKF
-521 DIPMTQAVY
+521 DIPMAQAVY

-537 FFEHQPLVM
+537 FFENQPLVM
-546 VMDDNELVLDLAKD
+546 VMDDNELVLDLARD

-566 VRVLAVNSLSRA
+566 VRVLPVNSLSRA
-578 RQVLREEGQSLK
+578 RQLLREEGPNLR

-618 IPILMISAWS
+618 IPILMISAWA
-628 RDGLHGKM
+628 REGLHARM
-636 ESIGLTHFLPKPM
+636 DSMGLTHFLPKPM
-649 TENSLL
+649 TENALL

-667 EHHLRQAEAQGDQQ
+667 ELNLRKAEAQGDQQ

-715 VTVVNNGR
+715 VCVVSNGR

-805 WVKPQEL
+805 WVKPQGV
-812 EQSGMLEVK
+812 EQAGIMEVK
-821 PPDMMGVL
+821 PPDMIGIL
-829 DLQDAL
+829 DLQDAF

-864 SALRRQQPDVACKLL
+864 SALRRQQPEVASKLL
-879 HTLKGVSANISAA
+879 HTLKGVSANISAS
-892 RLQVVA
+892 RLQLVA

-910 LSEADLEQLQQVFS
+910 LSETDLEQLQQVFS

-941 NTYNPYATGDDR
+941 NSYNPYSSGDDR
-953 PSQ
+953 MSQ

>member
-1 MLPGFITLQDNSAT
+1 
-15 TVESRDGMNK
+15 MNK
-25 GSRKNRV
+25 GSRKNRAV
-32 LLGLVVALL
+32 PGLIVALL

-48 WQLLSQQQQ
+48 WQSLSQQQQ
-57 AEDMSTAAE
+57 AHNLNEAAE
-66 VVLNRINSDTVYL
+66 VVLNRINADTLYL
-79 LGREQANDTN
+79 LGREQANDSN
-89 VQQRLSQLSANLDS
+89 VQQRLNQLSITLDG
-103 FVRMVR
+103 FVREVR
-109 SDPLLIS
+109 SDPELVQDD
-116 FPLSQTLLQDMDS
+116 LSQALLDDMDT
-129 YLMELAQLHAME
+129 YLMALARLHAIE

-146 IQQPFQLQLH
+146 LNAPLQAQIKKVRGISPSDSALH
-156 KVLALPQADDTLKN
+156 RDLE
-170 NLKELAQL
+170 ELAQL
-178 GSFLQKSWSK
+178 SNYLQRSWDK
-188 EEQEQLTLLQQ
+188 REQTTLDQLQQ
-199 QLTTRYRD
+199 QLQSRYGNLPEIATLIRLSKEMS
-207 QPDVIA
+207 QQVI
-213 LVQLSAD
+213 
-220 LSRQVVAYHTLR
+220 AYHTLR
-232 NRLIDMH
+232 YQLIDMH
-239 VVDTLV
+239 VIESLV
-245 RWKLDRLECAAKLM
+245 RWKLDKLERASSLM

-264 MVLGGALICFGLVA
+264 MVLCGALICFALVA
-278 YTLWRRNQKL
+278 FTLWRRNQKL
-288 SELSHQTGLLAQAKS
+288 SELSRQTGLLAQAKS

-393 RKHVEVIICK
+393 RKHVEVVIRK
-403 SSDVPVFLRGDPL
+403 SPEVPVFLRGDPL

-437 VEVSISLAS
+437 VEVCIELANP
-446 AHPMRIRFSI
+446 HPMRIRFSV

-461 GIAEDKQA
+461 GIAEEKQTQ
-469 HLFQAFTQIDASNT
+469 LFQAFTQLEAGNT

-507 SVQSKPGVGSLFQF
+507 SVESKPGVGSLFKF
-521 DIPMTQAVY
+521 DIPMAQAVY

-537 FFEHQPLVM
+537 FFENQPLVM
-546 VMDDNELVLDLAKD
+546 VMDDNELVLELARD

-566 VRVLAVNSLSRA
+566 VRVLPVNSLSRA
-578 RQVLREEGQSLK
+578 RQLLREEGPNLR

-618 IPILMISAWS
+618 IPILMISAWA
-628 RDGLHGKM
+628 REGLHARM
-636 ESIGLTHFLPKPM
+636 DSMGLTHFLPKPM
-649 TENSLL
+649 TENALL

-667 EHHLRQAEAQGDQQ
+667 ELNLRKAEAQGDQQ

-715 VTVVNNGR
+715 VCVVSNGR

-805 WVKPQEL
+805 WVKPQGV
-812 EQSGMLEVK
+812 EQAGIMEVK
-821 PPDMMGVL
+821 PPDMIGIL

-864 SALRRQQPDVACKLL
+864 SALRRQQPEVASKLL

-892 RLQVVA
+892 RLQLVA

-910 LSEADLEQLQQVFS
+910 LSETDLEQLQQVFS

-941 NTYNPYATGDDR
+941 NSYNPYSSGDDR
-953 PSQ
+953 MSQ

>member
-1 MLPGFITLQDNSAT
+1 
-15 TVESRDGMNK
+15 MNK
-25 GSRKNRV
+25 GSRKNRAV
-32 LLGLVVALL
+32 PGLIVALL

-48 WQLLSQQQQ
+48 WQSLSQQQQ
-57 AEDMSTAAE
+57 AHDLNDAAE
-66 VVLNRINSDTVYL
+66 VVLNRINADTVYL
-79 LGREQANDTN
+79 LGREQANDSN
-89 VQQRLSQLSANLDS
+89 VQQRLNQLSITLDG
-103 FVRMVR
+103 FVREVR
-109 SDPLLIS
+109 SDPELVQDD
-116 FPLSQTLLQDMDS
+116 LSQALLDDMDT
-129 YLMELAQLHAME
+129 YLMALARLHAIE

-146 IQQPFQLQLH
+146 LNAPLQAQIQKVRGISPSDSALH
-156 KVLALPQADDTLKN
+156 RDLE
-170 NLKELAQL
+170 ELAQL
-178 GSFLQKSWSK
+178 SNYLQRSWDK
-188 EEQEQLTLLQQ
+188 REQTTLDQLQQ
-199 QLTTRYRD
+199 QLQSRYGNLPEIATLIRLSKEMS
-207 QPDVIA
+207 QQVI
-213 LVQLSAD
+213 
-220 LSRQVVAYHTLR
+220 AYHTLR
-232 NRLIDMH
+232 YQLIDMH
-239 VVDTLV
+239 VIESLV
-245 RWKLDRLECAAKLM
+245 RWKLDKLERASSLM

-264 MVLGGALICFGLVA
+264 MVLCGALLCFALVA
-278 YTLWRRNQKL
+278 FTLWRRNQKL
-288 SELSHQTGLLAQAKS
+288 SELSRQTGLLAQAKS

-393 RKHVEVIICK
+393 RKHVEVVIRK
-403 SSDVPVFLRGDPL
+403 SPEVPVFLRGDPL

-437 VEVSISLAS
+437 VEVCIELANP
-446 AHPMRIRFSI
+446 HPMRIRFSV

-461 GIAEDKQA
+461 GIAEEKQTQ
-469 HLFQAFTQIDASNT
+469 LFQAFTQLEAGNT

-507 SVQSKPGVGSLFQF
+507 SVESKPGVGSLFKF
-521 DIPMTQAVY
+521 DIPMAQAVY

-537 FFEHQPLVM
+537 FFENQPLVM
-546 VMDDNELVLDLAKD
+546 VMDDNELVLDLARD

-566 VRVLAVNSLSRA
+566 VRVLPVNSLSRA
-578 RQVLREEGQSLK
+578 RQLLREEGPNLR

-618 IPILMISAWS
+618 IPILMISAWA
-628 RDGLHGKM
+628 REGLHARM
-636 ESIGLTHFLPKPM
+636 DSMGLTHFLPKPM
-649 TENSLL
+649 TENALL

-667 EHHLRQAEAQGDQQ
+667 ELNLRKAEAQGDQQ

-715 VTVVNNGR
+715 VCVVSNGR

-805 WVKPQEL
+805 WVKPQGV
-812 EQSGMLEVK
+812 EQAGIMEVK
-821 PPDMMGVL
+821 PPDMIGIL

-864 SALRRQQPDVACKLL
+864 SALRRQQPEVASKLL

-892 RLQVVA
+892 RLQLVA

-910 LSEADLEQLQQVFS
+910 LSETDLEQLQQVFS

-941 NTYNPYATGDDR
+941 NSYNPYSSGDDR
-953 PSQ
+953 MSQ

>member
-1 MLPGFITLQDNSAT
+1 
-15 TVESRDGMNK
+15 MNK
-25 GSRKNRV
+25 GSRKNRAV
-32 LLGLVVALL
+32 PGLIVALL

-48 WQLLSQQQQ
+48 WQSLSQQQQ
-57 AEDMSTAAE
+57 AHDLNDAAE
-66 VVLNRINSDTVYL
+66 VVLNRINADTVYL
-79 LGREQANDTN
+79 LGREQANDSN
-89 VQQRLSQLSANLDS
+89 VQQRLNQLSITLDG
-103 FVRMVR
+103 FVREVR
-109 SDPLLIS
+109 SDPE
-116 FPLSQTLLQDMDS
+116 LLQDDLSQALLEDMDN
-129 YLMELAQLHAME
+129 YLMALARLHAIE

-146 IQQPFQLQLH
+146 LNAPLQAQIKKVRGISPSDSALH
-156 KVLALPQADDTLKN
+156 RDLE
-170 NLKELAQL
+170 ELAQL
-178 GSFLQKSWSK
+178 SNYLQRSWDK
-188 EEQEQLTLLQQ
+188 REQTTLDQLQQ
-199 QLTTRYRD
+199 QLQSRYGNLPEIATLIRLSKEMG
-207 QPDVIA
+207 QQVI
-213 LVQLSAD
+213 
-220 LSRQVVAYHTLR
+220 AYHTLR
-232 NRLIDMH
+232 YQLIDMH
-239 VVDTLV
+239 VIESLV
-245 RWKLDRLECAAKLM
+245 RWKLDKLERASSLM

-264 MVLGGALICFGLVA
+264 MVLCGALICFALVA
-278 YTLWRRNQKL
+278 FTLWRRNQKL
-288 SELSHQTGLLAQAKS
+288 SELSRQTGLLAQAKS

-393 RKHVEVIICK
+393 RKHVEVVIRK
-403 SSDVPVFLRGDPL
+403 SPEVPVFLRGDPL

-437 VEVSISLAS
+437 VEVCIELANP
-446 AHPMRIRFSI
+446 HPMRIRFSV

-461 GIAEDKQA
+461 GIAEEKQTQ
-469 HLFQAFTQIDASNT
+469 LFQAFTQLEAGNT

-507 SVQSKPGVGSLFQF
+507 TVESKPGVGSLFKF
-521 DIPMTQAVY
+521 DIPMAQAVY

-537 FFEHQPLVM
+537 FFENQPLVM
-546 VMDDNELVLDLAKD
+546 VMDDNELVLDLARD

-566 VRVLAVNSLSRA
+566 VRVLPVNSLSRA
-578 RQVLREEGQSLK
+578 RQLLREEGPNLR

-618 IPILMISAWS
+618 IPILMISAWA
-628 RDGLHGKM
+628 REGLHARM
-636 ESIGLTHFLPKPM
+636 DSMGLTHFLPKPM
-649 TENSLL
+649 TENALL

-667 EHHLRQAEAQGDQQ
+667 ELNLRKAEAQGDQQ

-715 VTVVNNGR
+715 VCVVSNGR

-805 WVKPQEL
+805 WVKPQGV
-812 EQSGMLEVK
+812 EQAGIMEVK
-821 PPDMMGVL
+821 PPDMIGIL

-864 SALRRQQPDVACKLL
+864 SALRRQQPEVASKLL

-892 RLQVVA
+892 RLQLVA

-910 LSEADLEQLQQVFS
+910 LSETDLEQLQQVFS

-941 NTYNPYATGDDR
+941 NSYNPYSSGDDR
-953 PSQ
+953 MSQ

>member
-1 MLPGFITLQDNSAT
+1 
-15 TVESRDGMNK
+15 MNK
-25 GSRKNRV
+25 GSRKNRAV
-32 LLGLVVALL
+32 PGLIVALL

-48 WQLLSQQQQ
+48 WQSLSQQQQ
-57 AEDMSTAAE
+57 AHDLNDAAE
-66 VVLNRINSDTVYL
+66 VVLNRINADTVYL
-79 LGREQANDTN
+79 LGREQANDSN
-89 VQQRLSQLSANLDS
+89 VQQRLNQLSITLDG
-103 FVRMVR
+103 FVREVR
-109 SDPLLIS
+109 SDPELVQDD
-116 FPLSQTLLQDMDS
+116 LSQALLEDMDT
-129 YLMELAQLHAME
+129 YLMALARLHAIE

-146 IQQPFQLQLH
+146 LNAPLQAQIKKVRGISPSDSALH
-156 KVLALPQADDTLKN
+156 RDLE
-170 NLKELAQL
+170 ELAQL
-178 GSFLQKSWSK
+178 SNYLQRSWDK
-188 EEQEQLTLLQQ
+188 REQTTLDQLQQ
-199 QLTTRYRD
+199 QLQSRYGNLPEIATLIRLSKEMS
-207 QPDVIA
+207 QQVI
-213 LVQLSAD
+213 
-220 LSRQVVAYHTLR
+220 AYHTLR
-232 NRLIDMH
+232 YQLIDMH
-239 VVDTLV
+239 VIESLV
-245 RWKLDRLECAAKLM
+245 RWKLDKLERASSLM

-264 MVLGGALICFGLVA
+264 MVLCGALICFALVA
-278 YTLWRRNQKL
+278 FTLWRRNQKL
-288 SELSHQTGLLAQAKS
+288 SELSRQTGLLAQAKS

-393 RKHVEVIICK
+393 RKHVEVVIRK
-403 SSDVPVFLRGDPL
+403 SPEVPVFLRGDPL

-437 VEVSISLAS
+437 VEVCIELANP
-446 AHPMRIRFSI
+446 HPMRIRFSV

-461 GIAEDKQA
+461 GIAEEKQTQ
-469 HLFQAFTQIDASNT
+469 LFQAFTQLEAGNT

-507 SVQSKPGVGSLFQF
+507 TVESKPGVGSLFKF
-521 DIPMTQAVY
+521 DIPMAQAVY

-537 FFEHQPLVM
+537 FFENQPLVM
-546 VMDDNELVLDLAKD
+546 VMDDNELVLDLARD

-566 VRVLAVNSLSRA
+566 VRVLPVNSLSRA
-578 RQVLREEGQSLK
+578 RQLLREEGPNLR

-618 IPILMISAWS
+618 IPILMISAWA
-628 RDGLHGKM
+628 REGLHARM
-636 ESIGLTHFLPKPM
+636 DSMGLTHFLPKPM
-649 TENSLL
+649 TENALL

-667 EHHLRQAEAQGDQQ
+667 ELTLRKAEAQGDQQ

-715 VTVVNNGR
+715 VCVVSNGR

-805 WVKPQEL
+805 WVKPQGV
-812 EQSGMLEVK
+812 EQAGIMEVK
-821 PPDMMGVL
+821 PPDMIGIL

-864 SALRRQQPDVACKLL
+864 SALRRQQPEVASKLL

-892 RLQVVA
+892 RLQLVA

-910 LSEADLEQLQQVFS
+910 LSETDLEQLQQVFS

-941 NTYNPYATGDDR
+941 NSYNPYSSGDDR
-953 PSQ
+953 MSQ